1 MAVLSAVFKAVDQL
15 SDVLDRMSEA
25 GASALER
32 WERSAGA
39 ADDALSRA
47 AEGAER
53 AGQAA
58 SDAADR
64 IESTQDQLDRLGDEA
79 DEAADRIDRLNGEV
93 DDAGDHL
100 DDLRDHLDEAGDDLD
115 DFGDDADDAGN
126 NSERFGERA
135 SQALQN
141 VSNILVS
148 AGIVKGVG
156 ELAEAFFEAS
166 DAAAAFETAT
176 MKVSTIADTN
186 AVALDTLAN
195 GVMDMSMDTGQ
206 AVGDLSE
213 ALYSALSASVDTANS
228 VQFTAT
234 ATKLATGGFTSSATA
249 VDVLT
254 TALNA
259 YGLEADKAGSIS
271 DMLITTQNLGK
282 TTVDQ
287 LAASVGGVIPIA
299 AAYGVQ
305 MDQISAGY
313 AELTKG
319 GIATAE
325 AGTYLKRMLSELGD
339 SGSIVSGILLD
350 ETGYSFAQLMQQGY
364 SLGDVLDVLGE
375 SVDGDAGAF
384 NELWSSSVA
393 GLGALSLYNAGAEQF
408 NTTLDA
414 MQNSLG
420 ATEAAYQAMTDT
432 TAHSKEEMQNAAAN
446 LQIVIG
452 QNLNPAIERLYGI
465 GTSALTVATK
475 FAQDH
480 PIVVKALSAVAI
492 GVGAVAVGI
501 AGFTF
506 VTQVAI
512 PAITAFGVALNTAL
526 GPIGWVALG
535 ITGIV
540 AAGAALIAMFEEE
553 ETEYDTWTA
562 STQKQYDALQDLN
575 AEYERA
581 VETYGATSEEAS
593 RLRYQ
598 IDDLNAE
605 FEASKITVEE
615 FTAKCDALASAHE
628 ELSQSYAE
636 STASI
641 DDEEAGTLALIQK
654 LNDLANSS
662 EQTAATQM
670 QMQSIVD
677 DLSKTF
683 PDLSLSIEDVTQ
695 NTDAMVASLKKAA
708 EEQANQER
716 YQENY
721 DTYVDLLKEQAQLEE
736 QIAAA
741 EENIRIEQER
751 MDSMS
756 GLEHAFTFGEY
767 DDLNAY
773 KAALEE
779 LQTAYADNI
788 AMQGQCEQAM
798 QDYADATEAAANETV
813 SYEDAVSGAIA
824 SVNDDL
830 TTLVE
835 SYQAA
840 YDASL
845 ESVQGQYALWDEAE
859 KVTATSASSINSAL
873 ESQVNYW
880 EQYNA
885 NLAGLTER
893 SADIEGLSDMIAS
906 FADGSSDSVNAVA
919 GMASATDEELAAMV
933 ANWQSLQD
941 VQGTTADSLAQ
952 LETDFDNSLAS
963 IEERM
968 DAAIDNMNMDTE
980 AAGAAKATID
990 AYIANIRAGS
1000 ADAENAAKAVA
1011 AATAKALAGNGST
1024 VTGYA
1029 TGTTY
1034 AEPGVHIVGEE
1045 GPEAIYFN
1053 GGETVLDANDTR
1065 QYLAG
1070 QRPLQT
1076 AVPESDSVAPTGGSS
1091 DGERRI
1097 VLELAGRGSLEL
1109 SGGNF
1114 DPDSA
1119 AEWLAD
1125 NLRPLLISTLK
1136 QEILEEGDGS
1146 RDF

>member
-15 SDVLDRMSEA
+15 SDVLDRMSAA
-25 GASALER
+25 GATALER

-47 AEGAER
+47 ADGAER
-53 AGQAA
+53 AGRAA

-64 IESTQDQLDRLGDEA
+64 IESTQDQLDRLGEEA
-79 DEAADRIDRLNGEV
+79 DDAADRIDRLNGEV

-126 NSERFGERA
+126 DSERFGERA
-135 SQALQN
+135 SNALQT
-141 VSNILVS
+141 VSNILAS
-148 AGIVKGVG
+148 AGIIKGVQ
-156 ELAEAFFEAS
+156 ELAGAFFEAS

-186 AVALDTLAN
+186 AVSLDTLAN
-195 GVMDMSMDTGQ
+195 GVMDMSLDTGQ

-234 ATKLATGGFTSSATA
+234 ATKLATGGFTSSATS

-282 TTVDQ
+282 TTVDE
-287 LAASVGGVIPIA
+287 LAASVGKVIPLA
-299 AAYGVQ
+299 SAYGVE
-305 MDQISAGY
+305 MDNLSAAY

-325 AGTYLKRMLSELGD
+325 AGTYLKGMLRELGD
-339 SGSIVSGILLD
+339 SGSTVSKTLIE

-375 SVDGDAGAF
+375 TVGGDAGAF
-384 NELWSSSVA
+384 NELWSSAEA
-393 GLGALSLYNAGAEQF
+393 GLGALSLYNAGAAQF

-420 ATEAAYQAMTDT
+420 ATEAAYATMTNT

-452 QNLNPAIERLYGI
+452 QNLNPAIEKLYGI
-465 GTSALTVATK
+465 GTSALTVATR
-475 FAQDH
+475 FAQDQ
-480 PIVVKALSAVAI
+480 PIVVKALAAVAV

-512 PAITAFGVALNTAL
+512 PAIASFGVALNAAL

-535 ITGIV
+535 ITGLV
-540 AAGAALIAMFEEE
+540 AAGAALIAMFQEE

-562 STQKQYDALQDLN
+562 STKKQYDALQDLN
-575 AEYERA
+575 GEYERA

-605 FEASKITVEE
+605 FEASKMTVEE
-615 FTAKCDALASAHE
+615 FTAKCDALAASHE
-628 ELSQSYAE
+628 ELAQSYAE

-641 DDEEAGTLALIQK
+641 DAEEVGTLALIQK
-654 LNDLANSS
+654 LNDLASSS

-677 DLSKTF
+677 DLSQSF
-683 PDLSLSIEDVTQ
+683 PDLGLSIENVTQ
-695 NTDAMVASLKKAA
+695 NTDAMVAALKKAA

-721 DTYVDLLKEQAQLEE
+721 DTYVSLLKEQAQLEE

-741 EENIRIEQER
+741 EENIRLEQER
-751 MDSMS
+751 LDGMS
-756 GLEHAFTFGEY
+756 GWDQFWTGT
-767 DDLNAY
+767 DDLEAY
-773 KAALEE
+773 QAALEE
-779 LQTAYADNI
+779 LQAAQADNL
-788 AMQGQCEQAM
+788 AMQGECEQAM
-798 QDYADATEAAANETV
+798 QDYADAAAEAADASI
-813 SYEDAVSGAIA
+813 SYEDAVSNAITA
-824 SVNDDL
+824 VSDDL
-830 TTLVE
+830 NELAE
-835 SYQAA
+835 KYQEAYGAA
-840 YDASL
+840 L

-873 ESQVNYW
+873 ESQVSYW
-880 EQYNA
+880 EKYNA

-906 FADGSSDSVNAVA
+906 FADGSTDSVNAVA

-952 LETDFDNSLAS
+952 LETDFNDSLAS

-968 DAAIDNMNMDTE
+968 NEAVGNMNMDTE
-980 AAGAAKATID
+980 AASAAKATID
-990 AYIANIRAGS
+990 AYIASIRAGT
-1000 ADAENAAKAVA
+1000 AEAGNAAEAVA
-1011 AATAKALAGNGST
+1011 AATAKALSGNGSG

-1045 GPEAIYFN
+1045 GPEAILFR
-1053 GGETVLDANDTR
+1053 GGETVLDADDTR

-1076 AVPESDSVAPTGGSS
+1076 SVPDVTDAHDSGPNGGE
-1091 DGERRI
+1091 ERRI

-1109 SGGNF
+1109 SGSNF
-1114 DPDSA
+1114 DPDTA

>member
-25 GASALER
+25 GANALER

-64 IESTQDQLDRLGDEA
+64 IEATQDQLDRFGEEA
-79 DEAADRIDRLNGEV
+79 DDAADQIDRLNGEV
-93 DDAGDHL
+93 DEAGDHL

-126 NSERFGERA
+126 DSERFGERA
-135 SQALQN
+135 SNALQTI
-141 VSNILVS
+141 SGLLAS
-148 AGIVKGVG
+148 AGIIEGVK
-156 ELAEAFFEAS
+156 ELAGAFFEAS

-176 MKVSTIADTN
+176 MKVSTVADTS
-186 AVALDTLAN
+186 VVSLDTLAA
-195 GVMDMSMDTGQ
+195 GVMEMSMDTGQ
-206 AVGDLSE
+206 SVNDLSE

-228 VQFTAT
+228 VQFTST
-234 ATKLATGGFTSSATA
+234 ATKLAAGGFTSSATA

-299 AAYGVQ
+299 AAYNVQ

-339 SGSIVSGILLD
+339 SGSTVSGILRD

-364 SLGDVLDVLGE
+364 SLGDVLDILGD
-375 SVDGDAGAF
+375 SVNGDAGAF

-420 ATEAAYQAMTDT
+420 ATEAAYATMTDT

-452 QNLNPAIERLYGI
+452 QNLNPAIEKLYGI

-480 PIVVKALSAVAI
+480 PIVVKALAAVAI

-512 PAITAFGVALNTAL
+512 PAITSFGVALNAAL

-540 AAGAALIAMFEEE
+540 AAGAALIAMFQAE

-562 STQKQYDALQDLN
+562 STKKQYDALQDLN
-575 AEYERA
+575 AEYEQA
-581 VETYGATSEEAS
+581 VETYGATSEEAL

-598 IDDLNAE
+598 VDDLNAA
-605 FEASKITVEE
+605 FEASKVTVEE
-615 FTAKCDALASAHE
+615 FTAKCDALAAAHGD
-628 ELSQSYAE
+628 LAQSYAE
-636 STASI
+636 SVSSI
-641 DDEEAGTLALIQK
+641 DEEEAGTMALVQK
-654 LNDLANSS
+654 LGDLANSS

-670 QMQSIVD
+670 QMQSIID
-677 DLSKTF
+677 DLNRTF
-683 PDLSLSIEDVTQ
+683 PDLALSIEDVTQ

-721 DTYVDLLKEQAQLEE
+721 NTYVDLLKEQAALEE

-741 EENIRIEQER
+741 EENIRLEQER
-751 MDSMS
+751 MDGMS
-756 GLEHAFTFGEY
+756 DWDHFWSIGEY
-767 DDLNAY
+767 DDLEAY
-773 KAALEE
+773 QAALEE
-779 LQTAYADNI
+779 LQAAYADNI
-788 AMQGQCEQAM
+788 AMQGKCEQAM
-798 QDYADATEAAANETV
+798 QDYADSVEEAANATV
-813 SYEDAVSGAIA
+813 SYEDAVSGAIS

-830 TTLVE
+830 STLVE
-835 SYQAA
+835 NYQAA
-840 YDASL
+840 YGAAL
-845 ESVQGQYALWDEAE
+845 ESVQGQYALWDQAAE
-859 KVTATSASSINSAL
+859 VTATSAGSINSAL
-873 ESQVNYW
+873 ESQISYW
-880 EQYNA
+880 ESYNA

-893 SADIEGLSDMIAS
+893 SADIEGLSEMIAS

-933 ANWQSLQD
+933 ANWQNLQS

-952 LETDFDNSLAS
+952 LETDFDNSLAT

-968 DAAIDNMNMDTE
+968 GEAIDNMNMDTE
-980 AAGAAKATID
+980 AANAAKETID
-990 AYIANIRAGS
+990 AYIANIRAGA
-1000 ADAENAAKAVA
+1000 ADAENAAAAVA
-1011 AATAKALAGNGST
+1011 SATARALAGNGSN

-1045 GPEAIYFN
+1045 GPEAIFFN
-1053 GGETVLDANDTR
+1053 GGETVMNANDTR

-1070 QRPLQT
+1070 QTPLQT
-1076 AVPESDSVAPTGGSS
+1076 AVPESDSTVPTEGSS
-1091 DGERRI
+1091 GGERRI

-1109 SGGNF
+1109 TGNNF

>member
-25 GASALER
+25 GATALER

-39 ADDALSRA
+39 ADEALSRA
-47 AEGAER
+47 ADGAER

-58 SDAADR
+58 SGAADR
-64 IESTQDQLDRLGDEA
+64 IESTQDRLDRLGEEA
-79 DEAADRIDRLNGEV
+79 DDAADRVDRLNGEV
-93 DDAGDHL
+93 DDAGGHL
-100 DDLRDHLDEAGDDLD
+100 DDLRDHLDEAGDNLN

-135 SQALQN
+135 TNALQT
-141 VSNILVS
+141 VSNILAS
-148 AGIVKGVG
+148 AGIIKGVQ

-186 AVALDTLAN
+186 VVALDTLAN

-206 AVGDLSE
+206 SVNDLSE

-228 VQFTAT
+228 VQFTST

-299 AAYGVQ
+299 AAYNVQ

-339 SGSIVSGILLD
+339 SGSTVSKILL
-350 ETGYSFAQLMQQGY
+350 ENTGSSFAQLMQQGY
-364 SLGDVLDVLGE
+364 SLGDVLDVLGD
-375 SVDGDAGAF
+375 SVHGDAGAF

-420 ATEAAYQAMTDT
+420 ATETAYATMTDT
-432 TAHSKEEMQNAAAN
+432 TAHAKEEMQNAGAN

-452 QNLNPAIERLYGI
+452 QNLNPAIERLYGL
-465 GTSALTVATK
+465 GTSALTVATR

-480 PIVVKALSAVAI
+480 PVVVKALSAVVI

-512 PAITAFGVALNTAL
+512 PAITAFGVALNAAL

-540 AAGAALIAMFEEE
+540 AAGAALIAMFEKE

-562 STQKQYDALQDLN
+562 STKKQYDALQDLKG
-575 AEYERA
+575 EYEQA
-581 VETYGATSEEAS
+581 VETYGATSEEAL

-605 FEASKITVEE
+605 FEAGKVTVEE
-615 FTAKCDALASAHE
+615 FTNKCDALASAHS
-628 ELSQSYAE
+628 ELAQSYAE
-636 STASI
+636 NVSSI
-641 DDEEAGTLALIQK
+641 DEEEAGTLALIQK
-654 LNDLANSS
+654 LNDLASSS

-677 DLSKTF
+677 DLNRSF
-683 PDLSLSIEDVTQ
+683 PDLALSLEDVTA
-695 NTDAMVASLKKAA
+695 NADAMTASLKKAA

-721 DTYVDLLKEQAQLEE
+721 DTYVNLLKEQAQLEE

-741 EENIRIEQER
+741 EENIRLEQER
-751 MDSMS
+751 LDGMS
-756 GLEHAFTFGEY
+756 GWDQFWTGT
-767 DDLNAY
+767 DDLEAY
-773 KAALEE
+773 QAALEE
-779 LQTAYADNI
+779 LQAAQADNL
-788 AMQGQCEQAM
+788 AMQGKCEQAM
-798 QDYADATEAAANETV
+798 QDYADAVQEAAEATV

-824 SVNDDL
+824 AVNDDL

-859 KVTATSASSINSAL
+859 KVTATSANSINSAL

-885 NLAGLTER
+885 NLAGLTDR

-906 FADGSSDSVNAVA
+906 FADGSADSVNAVA
-919 GMASATDEELAAMV
+919 GMAKASDEELAAMV
-933 ANWQSLQD
+933 ANWQSLQE

-952 LETDFDNSLAS
+952 LETDFDESLAS

-968 DAAIDNMNMDTE
+968 NAAVDNMNMDTE
-980 AAGAAKATID
+980 AASAAKATID
-990 AYIANIRAGS
+990 AYIANIRAGL
-1000 ADAENAAKAVA
+1000 ADAEDAAAAVA
-1011 AATAKALAGNGST
+1011 AATAKALSRNNAG

-1045 GPEAIYFN
+1045 GPEAILFR
-1053 GGETVLDANDTR
+1053 GGETVLDADDTR

-1070 QRPLQT
+1070 QKPFQT
-1076 AVPESDSVAPTGGSS
+1076 SVPEAADVQDDGPGNG
-1091 DGERRI
+1091 GERRI

-1109 SGGNF
+1109 SGNNF
-1114 DPDSA
+1114 DPDTA

>member
-15 SDVLDRMSEA
+15 SDVLDRMSAA
-25 GASALER
+25 GATALER

-47 AEGAER
+47 ADGAER
-53 AGQAA
+53 AGRAA

-64 IESTQDQLDRLGDEA
+64 IESTQDQLDRLGEEA
-79 DEAADRIDRLNGEV
+79 DDAADRIDRLNGEV

-126 NSERFGERA
+126 DSERFGERA
-135 SQALQN
+135 SNALQT
-141 VSNILVS
+141 VSNILAS
-148 AGIVKGVG
+148 AGIIKGVQ
-156 ELAEAFFEAS
+156 ELAGAFFEAS

-186 AVALDTLAN
+186 AVSLDTLAN
-195 GVMDMSMDTGQ
+195 GVMDMSLDTGQ

-213 ALYSALSASVDTANS
+213 ALYSALSASVDTTNS

-234 ATKLATGGFTSSATA
+234 ATKLATGGFTSSATS

-282 TTVDQ
+282 TTVDE
-287 LAASVGGVIPIA
+287 LAASVGKVIPLA
-299 AAYGVQ
+299 SAYGVE
-305 MDQISAGY
+305 MDNLSAAY

-325 AGTYLKRMLSELGD
+325 AGTYLKGMLRELGD
-339 SGSIVSGILLD
+339 SGSTVSKTLIE

-375 SVDGDAGAF
+375 TVGGDAGAF
-384 NELWSSSVA
+384 NELWSSAEA
-393 GLGALSLYNAGAEQF
+393 GLGALSLYNAGATQF

-420 ATEAAYQAMTDT
+420 ATEAAYATMTNT
-432 TAHSKEEMQNAAAN
+432 TTHSKEEMQNAAAN

-465 GTSALTVATK
+465 GTSALTVATR

-480 PIVVKALSAVAI
+480 PIVVKALAAVAV

-512 PAITAFGVALNTAL
+512 PAIASFGVALNAAL

-540 AAGAALIAMFEEE
+540 AAGTALIAMFQEE

-562 STQKQYDALQDLN
+562 STKKQYDALQDLN
-575 AEYERA
+575 GEYERA

-605 FEASKITVEE
+605 FEASKMTVEE
-615 FTAKCDALASAHE
+615 FTAKCDALASSHE
-628 ELSQSYAE
+628 ELAQSYAE

-641 DDEEAGTLALIQK
+641 DAEEVGTLALIQK
-654 LNDLANSS
+654 LNDLASSS

-677 DLSKTF
+677 DLSQSF
-683 PDLSLSIEDVTQ
+683 PDLGLSIENVTQ
-695 NTDAMVASLKKAA
+695 NTDAMVAALKKAA

-721 DTYVDLLKEQAQLEE
+721 DTYVSLLKEQAQIEE
-736 QIAAA
+736 QIAVA
-741 EENIRIEQER
+741 EENIRLEQER
-751 MDSMS
+751 LDGMS
-756 GLEHAFTFGEY
+756 GWDQFWTGT
-767 DDLNAY
+767 DDLEAY
-773 KAALEE
+773 QAALEE
-779 LQTAYADNI
+779 LQAAQADNL
-788 AMQGQCEQAM
+788 AMQGECEQAM
-798 QDYADATEAAANETV
+798 QDYADAAAEAADASI
-813 SYEDAVSGAIA
+813 SYEDAVSNAITA
-824 SVNDDL
+824 VSDDL
-830 TTLVE
+830 NELAE
-835 SYQAA
+835 KYQEAYGAA
-840 YDASL
+840 L

-873 ESQVNYW
+873 ESQVSYW
-880 EQYNA
+880 EKYNA

-906 FADGSSDSVNAVA
+906 FADGSTDSVNAVA

-952 LETDFDNSLAS
+952 LETDFNDSLAS

-968 DAAIDNMNMDTE
+968 NEAVGNMNMDTE
-980 AAGAAKATID
+980 AASAAKATID
-990 AYIANIRAGS
+990 AYIASIRAGT
-1000 ADAENAAKAVA
+1000 AEAGNAAEAVA
-1011 AATAKALAGNGST
+1011 AATAKALSGNGSG

-1045 GPEAIYFN
+1045 GPEAILFR
-1053 GGETVLDANDTR
+1053 GGETVLDADDTR

-1076 AVPESDSVAPTGGSS
+1076 SVPDVTDAHDSGPNGGE
-1091 DGERRI
+1091 ERRI

-1109 SGGNF
+1109 SGSNF
-1114 DPDSA
+1114 DPDTA

>member
-15 SDVLDRMSEA
+15 SDVLDRMSAA
-25 GASALER
+25 GATALER

-47 AEGAER
+47 ADGAER
-53 AGQAA
+53 AGRAA

-64 IESTQDQLDRLGDEA
+64 IESTQDQLDRLGEEA
-79 DEAADRIDRLNGEV
+79 DDAADRIDRLNGEV

-115 DFGDDADDAGN
+115 NFGDDADDAGN
-126 NSERFGERA
+126 DSERFGERA
-135 SQALQN
+135 SNALQT
-141 VSNILVS
+141 VSNILAS
-148 AGIVKGVG
+148 AGIIKGVQ
-156 ELAEAFFEAS
+156 ELAGAFFEAS
-166 DAAAAFETAT
+166 NAAAAFETAT

-186 AVALDTLAN
+186 AVSLDTLAN
-195 GVMDMSMDTGQ
+195 GVMDMSLDTGQ

-234 ATKLATGGFTSSATA
+234 ATKLATGGFTSSATS

-282 TTVDQ
+282 TTVDE
-287 LAASVGGVIPIA
+287 LAASVGKVIPLA
-299 AAYGVQ
+299 SAYGVE
-305 MDQISAGY
+305 MDNLSAAY

-325 AGTYLKRMLSELGD
+325 AGTYLKGMLRELGD
-339 SGSIVSGILLD
+339 SGSTVSKTLIE

-375 SVDGDAGAF
+375 TVGGDAGAF
-384 NELWSSSVA
+384 NELWSSAEA
-393 GLGALSLYNAGAEQF
+393 GLGALSLYNAGATQF

-420 ATEAAYQAMTDT
+420 ATEAAYATMTNT

-465 GTSALTVATK
+465 GTSALTVATR

-480 PIVVKALSAVAI
+480 PIVVKALAAVAV

-512 PAITAFGVALNTAL
+512 PAIASFGVALNAAL

-540 AAGAALIAMFEEE
+540 AAGAALIAMFQEE

-562 STQKQYDALQDLN
+562 STKKQYDALQDLN
-575 AEYERA
+575 GEYERA

-605 FEASKITVEE
+605 FEASKMTVEE
-615 FTAKCDALASAHE
+615 FTAKCDALASSHE
-628 ELSQSYAE
+628 ELAQSYAE

-641 DDEEAGTLALIQK
+641 DAEEVGTLALIQK
-654 LNDLANSS
+654 LNDLASSS

-677 DLSKTF
+677 DLSQSF
-683 PDLSLSIEDVTQ
+683 PDLGLSIENVTQ
-695 NTDAMVASLKKAA
+695 NTDAMVAALKKAA

-721 DTYVDLLKEQAQLEE
+721 DTYVSLLKEQAQIEE

-741 EENIRIEQER
+741 EENIRLEQER
-751 MDSMS
+751 LDGMS
-756 GLEHAFTFGEY
+756 GWDQFWTGT
-767 DDLNAY
+767 DDLEAY
-773 KAALEE
+773 QAALEE
-779 LQTAYADNI
+779 LQAAQADNL
-788 AMQGQCEQAM
+788 AMQGECEQAM
-798 QDYADATEAAANETV
+798 QDYADAAAEAANASI
-813 SYEDAVSGAIA
+813 SYEDAVSNAITA
-824 SVNDDL
+824 VSDDL
-830 TTLVE
+830 NELAE
-835 SYQAA
+835 KYQEAYGAA
-840 YDASL
+840 L

-873 ESQVNYW
+873 ESQVSYW
-880 EQYNA
+880 EKYNA

-906 FADGSSDSVNAVA
+906 FADGSTDSVNAVA

-952 LETDFDNSLAS
+952 LETDFNDSLAS

-968 DAAIDNMNMDTE
+968 NEAVGNMNMDTE
-980 AAGAAKATID
+980 AASAAKATID
-990 AYIANIRAGS
+990 AYIASIRAGT
-1000 ADAENAAKAVA
+1000 AEAGNAAEAVA
-1011 AATAKALAGNGST
+1011 AATAKALSGNGSG

-1045 GPEAIYFN
+1045 GPEAILFR
-1053 GGETVLDANDTR
+1053 GGETVLDADDTR

-1076 AVPESDSVAPTGGSS
+1076 SVPDVTDAHDSGPNGGE
-1091 DGERRI
+1091 ERRI

-1109 SGGNF
+1109 SGSNF
-1114 DPDSA
+1114 DPDTA

>member
-15 SDVLDRMSEA
+15 SDVLDRMSAA
-25 GASALER
+25 GATALER

-47 AEGAER
+47 ADGAER
-53 AGQAA
+53 AGRAA

-64 IESTQDQLDRLGDEA
+64 IESTQDQLDRLGEEA
-79 DEAADRIDRLNGEV
+79 DDAANRIDRLNGEV

-126 NSERFGERA
+126 DSERFGERA
-135 SQALQN
+135 SNALQT
-141 VSNILVS
+141 VSNILAS
-148 AGIVKGVG
+148 AGIIKGVQ
-156 ELAEAFFEAS
+156 ELAGAFFEAS

-186 AVALDTLAN
+186 AVSLDTLAN
-195 GVMDMSMDTGQ
+195 GVMDMSLDTGQ

-234 ATKLATGGFTSSATA
+234 ATKLATGGFTSSATS

-282 TTVDQ
+282 TTVDE
-287 LAASVGGVIPIA
+287 LAASVGKVIPLA
-299 AAYGVQ
+299 SAYGVE
-305 MDQISAGY
+305 MDNLSAAY

-325 AGTYLKRMLSELGD
+325 AGTYLKGMLRELGD
-339 SGSIVSGILLD
+339 SGSTVSKTLIE

-375 SVDGDAGAF
+375 TVGGDAGAF
-384 NELWSSSVA
+384 NELWSSAEA
-393 GLGALSLYNAGAEQF
+393 GLGALSLYNAGAAQF

-420 ATEAAYQAMTDT
+420 ATEAAYATMTNT

-452 QNLNPAIERLYGI
+452 QNLNPAIEKLYGI
-465 GTSALTVATK
+465 GTSALTVATR

-480 PIVVKALSAVAI
+480 PIVVKALAAVAV

-512 PAITAFGVALNTAL
+512 PAIASFGVALNAAL

-540 AAGAALIAMFEEE
+540 AAGAALIAMFQEE

-562 STQKQYDALQDLN
+562 STKKQYDALQDLN
-575 AEYERA
+575 GEYERA

-605 FEASKITVEE
+605 FEASKMTVEE
-615 FTAKCDALASAHE
+615 FTAKCDALAASHE
-628 ELSQSYAE
+628 ELAQSYAE

-641 DDEEAGTLALIQK
+641 DAEEVGTLALIQK
-654 LNDLANSS
+654 LNDLASSS

-677 DLSKTF
+677 DLSQSF
-683 PDLSLSIEDVTQ
+683 PDLGLSIENVTQ
-695 NTDAMVASLKKAA
+695 NTDAMVAALKKAA

-721 DTYVDLLKEQAQLEE
+721 DTYVSLLKEQAQLEE

-741 EENIRIEQER
+741 EENIRLEQER
-751 MDSMS
+751 LDGMS
-756 GLEHAFTFGEY
+756 GWDQFWTGT
-767 DDLNAY
+767 DDLEAY
-773 KAALEE
+773 QAALEE
-779 LQTAYADNI
+779 LQAAQADNL
-788 AMQGQCEQAM
+788 AMQGECEQAM
-798 QDYADATEAAANETV
+798 QDYADAAAEAADASI
-813 SYEDAVSGAIA
+813 SYEDAVSNAITA
-824 SVNDDL
+824 VSDDL
-830 TTLVE
+830 NELAE
-835 SYQAA
+835 KYQEAYGAA
-840 YDASL
+840 L

-873 ESQVNYW
+873 ESQVSYW
-880 EQYNA
+880 EKYNA

-906 FADGSSDSVNAVA
+906 FADGSTDSVNAVA

-952 LETDFDNSLAS
+952 LETDFNDSLAS

-968 DAAIDNMNMDTE
+968 NEAVGNMNMDTE
-980 AAGAAKATID
+980 AASAAKATID
-990 AYIANIRAGS
+990 AYIASIRAGT
-1000 ADAENAAKAVA
+1000 AEAGNAAEAVA
-1011 AATAKALAGNGST
+1011 AATAKALSGNGSG

-1045 GPEAIYFN
+1045 GPEAILFR
-1053 GGETVLDANDTR
+1053 GGETVLDADDTR

-1076 AVPESDSVAPTGGSS
+1076 SVPDVTDAHDSGPNGGE
-1091 DGERRI
+1091 ERRI

-1109 SGGNF
+1109 SGSNF
-1114 DPDSA
+1114 DPDTA

>member
-15 SDVLDRMSEA
+15 SDVLDRMSAA
-25 GASALER
+25 GATALER

-47 AEGAER
+47 ADGAER
-53 AGQAA
+53 AGRAA

-64 IESTQDQLDRLGDEA
+64 IESTQDQLDRLGEEA
-79 DEAADRIDRLNGEV
+79 NDAADWIDRLNGEV

-126 NSERFGERA
+126 DSERFGERA
-135 SQALQN
+135 SNALQT
-141 VSNILVS
+141 VSNILAS
-148 AGIVKGVG
+148 AGIIKGVQ
-156 ELAEAFFEAS
+156 ELAGAFFEAS

-186 AVALDTLAN
+186 AVSLDTLAN
-195 GVMDMSMDTGQ
+195 GVMDMSLDTGQ

-234 ATKLATGGFTSSATA
+234 ATKLATGGFTSSATS

-282 TTVDQ
+282 TTVDE
-287 LAASVGGVIPIA
+287 LAASVGKVIPLA
-299 AAYGVQ
+299 SAYGVE
-305 MDQISAGY
+305 MDNLSAAY

-325 AGTYLKRMLSELGD
+325 AGTYLKGMLRELGD
-339 SGSIVSGILLD
+339 SGSTVSKTLIE

-375 SVDGDAGAF
+375 TVGGDAGAF
-384 NELWSSSVA
+384 NELWSSAEA
-393 GLGALSLYNAGAEQF
+393 GLGALSLYNAGAAQF

-420 ATEAAYQAMTDT
+420 ATEAAYATMTNT

-452 QNLNPAIERLYGI
+452 QNLNPAIEKLYGI
-465 GTSALTVATK
+465 GTSALTVATR

-480 PIVVKALSAVAI
+480 PIVVKALAAVAV

-512 PAITAFGVALNTAL
+512 PAIASFGVALNAAL

-540 AAGAALIAMFEEE
+540 AAGAALIAMFQEE

-562 STQKQYDALQDLN
+562 STKKQYDALQDLN
-575 AEYERA
+575 GEYERA

-605 FEASKITVEE
+605 FEASKMTVEE
-615 FTAKCDALASAHE
+615 FTAKCDALAASHE
-628 ELSQSYAE
+628 ELAQSYAE

-641 DDEEAGTLALIQK
+641 DAEEVGTLALIQK
-654 LNDLANSS
+654 LNDLASSS

-677 DLSKTF
+677 DLSQSF
-683 PDLSLSIEDVTQ
+683 PDLGLSIENVTQ
-695 NTDAMVASLKKAA
+695 NTDAMVAALKKAA

-721 DTYVDLLKEQAQLEE
+721 DTYVSLLKEQAQLEE

-741 EENIRIEQER
+741 EENIRLEQER
-751 MDSMS
+751 LDGMS
-756 GLEHAFTFGEY
+756 GWDQFWTGT
-767 DDLNAY
+767 DDLEAY
-773 KAALEE
+773 QAALEE
-779 LQTAYADNI
+779 LQAAQADNL
-788 AMQGQCEQAM
+788 AMQGECEQAM
-798 QDYADATEAAANETV
+798 QDYADAAAEAADASI
-813 SYEDAVSGAIA
+813 SYEDAVSNAITA
-824 SVNDDL
+824 VSDDL
-830 TTLVE
+830 NELAE
-835 SYQAA
+835 KYQEAYGAA
-840 YDASL
+840 L

-873 ESQVNYW
+873 ESQVSYW
-880 EQYNA
+880 EKYNA

-906 FADGSSDSVNAVA
+906 FADGSTDSVNAVA

-952 LETDFDNSLAS
+952 LETDFNDSLAS

-968 DAAIDNMNMDTE
+968 NEAVGNMNMDTE
-980 AAGAAKATID
+980 AASAAKATID
-990 AYIANIRAGS
+990 AYIASIRAGT
-1000 ADAENAAKAVA
+1000 AEAGNAAEAVA
-1011 AATAKALAGNGST
+1011 AATAKALSGNGSG

-1045 GPEAIYFN
+1045 GPEAILFR
-1053 GGETVLDANDTR
+1053 GGETVLDADDTR

-1076 AVPESDSVAPTGGSS
+1076 SVPDVTDAHDSGPNGGE
-1091 DGERRI
+1091 ERRI

-1109 SGGNF
+1109 SGSNF
-1114 DPDSA
+1114 DPDTA

>member
-15 SDVLDRMSEA
+15 SDVLDRMSAA
-25 GASALER
+25 GATALER

-47 AEGAER
+47 ADGAER
-53 AGQAA
+53 AGRAA

-64 IESTQDQLDRLGDEA
+64 IESTQDQLDRLGEEA
-79 DEAADRIDRLNGEV
+79 DDAADRIDRLNGEV
-93 DDAGDHL
+93 DDVGDHL

-126 NSERFGERA
+126 DSERFGERA
-135 SQALQN
+135 SNALQT
-141 VSNILVS
+141 VSNILAS
-148 AGIVKGVG
+148 AGIIKGVQ
-156 ELAEAFFEAS
+156 ELAGAFFEAS

-186 AVALDTLAN
+186 AVSLDTLAN
-195 GVMDMSMDTGQ
+195 GVMDMSLDTGQ

-234 ATKLATGGFTSSATA
+234 ATKLATGGFTSSATS

-305 MDQISAGY
+305 MDQLSAGY

-319 GIATAE
+319 GVATAE

-339 SGSIVSGILLD
+339 SGSTVSKILI
-350 ETGYSFAQLMQQGY
+350 ENTGYSFAQLMQQGY

-375 SVDGDAGAF
+375 SVGGDAGAF

-393 GLGALSLYNAGAEQF
+393 GLGALSLYNTGAEQF

-420 ATEAAYQAMTDT
+420 ATEAAYATMTNT

-465 GTSALTVATK
+465 GTSTLTVATR

-480 PIVVKALSAVAI
+480 PIVVKALAAVAV

-512 PAITAFGVALNTAL
+512 PAIASFGVALNAAL

-540 AAGAALIAMFEEE
+540 AAGAALIAMFQEE

-562 STQKQYDALQDLN
+562 STKRQYDALQDLN
-575 AEYERA
+575 GEYERA

-605 FEASKITVEE
+605 FEASKMTVEE
-615 FTAKCDALASAHE
+615 FTAKCDALASSHE
-628 ELSQSYAE
+628 ELAQSYAE

-641 DDEEAGTLALIQK
+641 DAEEVGTLALIQK
-654 LNDLANSS
+654 LNDLASS
-662 EQTAATQM
+662 SKQTAATQM

-677 DLSKTF
+677 DLSQSF
-683 PDLSLSIEDVTQ
+683 PDLGLSIENVTQ
-695 NTDAMVASLKKAA
+695 NTDAMVAALKKAA

-721 DTYVDLLKEQAQLEE
+721 DTYVSLLKEQAQIEE

-741 EENIRIEQER
+741 EENIRLEQER
-751 MDSMS
+751 LDGMS
-756 GLEHAFTFGEY
+756 GWDQFWTGT
-767 DDLNAY
+767 DDLEAY
-773 KAALEE
+773 QAALEE
-779 LQTAYADNI
+779 LQAAQADNL
-788 AMQGQCEQAM
+788 AMQGECEQAM
-798 QDYADATEAAANETV
+798 QDYADAAAEAADASI
-813 SYEDAVSGAIA
+813 SYEDAVSNAITA
-824 SVNDDL
+824 VSDDL
-830 TTLVE
+830 NELAE
-835 SYQAA
+835 KYQEAYGAA
-840 YDASL
+840 L

-873 ESQVNYW
+873 ESQVSYW
-880 EQYNA
+880 EKYNA

-906 FADGSSDSVNAVA
+906 FADGSTDSVNAVA

-952 LETDFDNSLAS
+952 LETDFNDSLVS

-968 DAAIDNMNMDTE
+968 NEAVGNMNMDTE
-980 AAGAAKATID
+980 AASAAKATID
-990 AYIANIRAGS
+990 AYIASIRAGT
-1000 ADAENAAKAVA
+1000 AEAGNAAEAVA
-1011 AATAKALAGNGST
+1011 AATAKALSGNGSG

-1045 GPEAIYFN
+1045 GPEAILFR
-1053 GGETVLDANDTR
+1053 GGETVLDADDTR

-1076 AVPESDSVAPTGGSS
+1076 SVPDVTDAHDSGTNGGE
-1091 DGERRI
+1091 ERRI

-1109 SGGNF
+1109 SGSNF
-1114 DPDSA
+1114 DPDTA

>member
-15 SDVLDRMSEA
+15 SDVLDRMSAA
-25 GASALER
+25 GATALER

-47 AEGAER
+47 ADGAER
-53 AGQAA
+53 AGRAA

-64 IESTQDQLDRLGDEA
+64 IESTQDQLDRLGEEA
-79 DEAADRIDRLNGEV
+79 DDAADRIDRLNGEV

-126 NSERFGERA
+126 DSERFGERA
-135 SQALQN
+135 SNALQT
-141 VSNILVS
+141 VSNILAS
-148 AGIVKGVG
+148 AGIIKGVQ
-156 ELAEAFFEAS
+156 ELAGAFFEAS

-186 AVALDTLAN
+186 AVSLDTLAN
-195 GVMDMSMDTGQ
+195 GVMDMSLDTGQ

-234 ATKLATGGFTSSATA
+234 ATKLATGGFTSSATS

-282 TTVDQ
+282 TTVDE
-287 LAASVGGVIPIA
+287 LAASVGKVIPLA
-299 AAYGVQ
+299 SAYGVE
-305 MDQISAGY
+305 MDNLSAAY

-325 AGTYLKRMLSELGD
+325 AGTYLKGMLRELGD
-339 SGSIVSGILLD
+339 SGSTVSKTLIE

-375 SVDGDAGAF
+375 TVGGDAGAF
-384 NELWSSSVA
+384 NELWSSAEA
-393 GLGALSLYNAGAEQF
+393 GLGALSLYNAGAAQF

-420 ATEAAYQAMTDT
+420 ATEAAYATMTNT

-452 QNLNPAIERLYGI
+452 QNLNPAIEKLYGI
-465 GTSALTVATK
+465 GTSALTVATR
-475 FAQDH
+475 FAQDQ
-480 PIVVKALSAVAI
+480 PIVVKALAAVAV

-512 PAITAFGVALNTAL
+512 PAIASFGVALNAAL
-526 GPIGWVALG
+526 GLIGWVALG

-540 AAGAALIAMFEEE
+540 AAGAALIAMFQEE

-562 STQKQYDALQDLN
+562 STKKQYDALQDLN
-575 AEYERA
+575 GAYERA

-605 FEASKITVEE
+605 FEASKMTVEE
-615 FTAKCDALASAHE
+615 FTAKCDALAASHE
-628 ELSQSYAE
+628 ELAQSYAE

-641 DDEEAGTLALIQK
+641 DAEEVGTLALIQK
-654 LNDLANSS
+654 LNDLASSS

-677 DLSKTF
+677 DLSQSF
-683 PDLSLSIEDVTQ
+683 PDLGLSIENVTQ
-695 NTDAMVASLKKAA
+695 NTDAMVAALKKAA

-721 DTYVDLLKEQAQLEE
+721 DTYVSLLKEQAQLEE

-741 EENIRIEQER
+741 EENIRLEQER
-751 MDSMS
+751 LDGMS
-756 GLEHAFTFGEY
+756 GWDQFWTGT
-767 DDLNAY
+767 DDLEAY
-773 KAALEE
+773 QAALEE
-779 LQTAYADNI
+779 LQAAQADNL
-788 AMQGQCEQAM
+788 AMQGECEQAM
-798 QDYADATEAAANETV
+798 QDYADAAAEAADASI
-813 SYEDAVSGAIA
+813 SYEDAVSNAITA
-824 SVNDDL
+824 VSDDL
-830 TTLVE
+830 NELAE
-835 SYQAA
+835 KYQEAYGAA
-840 YDASL
+840 L

-873 ESQVNYW
+873 ESQVSYW
-880 EQYNA
+880 EKYNA

-906 FADGSSDSVNAVA
+906 FADGSTDSVNAVA

-952 LETDFDNSLAS
+952 LETDFNDSLAS

-968 DAAIDNMNMDTE
+968 NEAVGNMNMDTE
-980 AAGAAKATID
+980 AASAAKATID
-990 AYIANIRAGS
+990 AYIASIRAGT
-1000 ADAENAAKAVA
+1000 AEAGNAAEAVA
-1011 AATAKALAGNGST
+1011 AATAKALSGNGSG

-1045 GPEAIYFN
+1045 GPEAILFR
-1053 GGETVLDANDTR
+1053 GGETVLDADDTR

-1076 AVPESDSVAPTGGSS
+1076 SVPDVTDAHDSGPNGGE
-1091 DGERRI
+1091 ERRI

-1109 SGGNF
+1109 SGSNF
-1114 DPDSA
+1114 DPDTA

>member
-15 SDVLDRMSEA
+15 SDVLDRMSAA
-25 GASALER
+25 GATALER

-47 AEGAER
+47 ADGAER
-53 AGQAA
+53 AGRAA

-64 IESTQDQLDRLGDEA
+64 IESTQDQLDRLGEEA
-79 DEAADRIDRLNGEV
+79 DDAADRIDRLNGEV

-126 NSERFGERA
+126 DSERFGERA
-135 SQALQN
+135 SNALQT
-141 VSNILVS
+141 VSNILAS
-148 AGIVKGVG
+148 AGIIKGVQ
-156 ELAEAFFEAS
+156 ELAGAFFEAS

-186 AVALDTLAN
+186 AVSLDTLAN
-195 GVMDMSMDTGQ
+195 GVMDMSLDTGQ

-234 ATKLATGGFTSSATA
+234 ATKLATGGFTSSATS

-282 TTVDQ
+282 TTVDE
-287 LAASVGGVIPIA
+287 LAASVGKVIPLA
-299 AAYGVQ
+299 SAYGVE
-305 MDQISAGY
+305 MDNLSAAY

-325 AGTYLKRMLSELGD
+325 AGTYLKGMLRELGD
-339 SGSIVSGILLD
+339 SGSTVSKTLIE

-375 SVDGDAGAF
+375 TVGGDAGAF
-384 NELWSSSVA
+384 NELWSSAEA
-393 GLGALSLYNAGAEQF
+393 GLGALSLYNAGAAQF

-420 ATEAAYQAMTDT
+420 ATEAAYATMTNT

-452 QNLNPAIERLYGI
+452 QNLNPAIEKLYGI
-465 GTSALTVATK
+465 GTSALTVATR

-480 PIVVKALSAVAI
+480 PIVVKALAAVAV

-512 PAITAFGVALNTAL
+512 PAIASFGVALNAAL

-540 AAGAALIAMFEEE
+540 AAGAALIAMFQEE

-562 STQKQYDALQDLN
+562 STKKQYDALQDLN
-575 AEYERA
+575 GEYERA

-605 FEASKITVEE
+605 FEASKMTVEE
-615 FTAKCDALASAHE
+615 FTAKCDALAASHE
-628 ELSQSYAE
+628 ELAQSYAE

-641 DDEEAGTLALIQK
+641 DAEEVGTLALIQK
-654 LNDLANSS
+654 LNDLASSS

-677 DLSKTF
+677 DLSQSF
-683 PDLSLSIEDVTQ
+683 PDLGLSIENVTQ
-695 NTDAMVASLKKAA
+695 NTDAMVAALKKAA

-721 DTYVDLLKEQAQLEE
+721 DTYVSLLKEQAQLEE

-741 EENIRIEQER
+741 EENIRLEQER
-751 MDSMS
+751 LDGMS
-756 GLEHAFTFGEY
+756 GWDQFWTGT
-767 DDLNAY
+767 DDLEAY
-773 KAALEE
+773 QAALEE
-779 LQTAYADNI
+779 LQAAQADNL
-788 AMQGQCEQAM
+788 AMQGECEQAM
-798 QDYADATEAAANETV
+798 QDYADAAAEAADASI
-813 SYEDAVSGAIA
+813 SYEDAVSNAITA
-824 SVNDDL
+824 VSDDL
-830 TTLVE
+830 NELAE
-835 SYQAA
+835 KYQEAYGAA
-840 YDASL
+840 L

-873 ESQVNYW
+873 ESQVSYW
-880 EQYNA
+880 EKYNA

-906 FADGSSDSVNAVA
+906 FADGSTDSVNAVA

-952 LETDFDNSLAS
+952 LETDFNDSLAS

-968 DAAIDNMNMDTE
+968 NEAVGNMNMDTE
-980 AAGAAKATID
+980 AASAAKATID
-990 AYIANIRAGS
+990 AYIASIRAGT
-1000 ADAENAAKAVA
+1000 AEAGNAAEAVA
-1011 AATAKALAGNGST
+1011 AATAKALSGNGSG

-1045 GPEAIYFN
+1045 GPEAILFR
-1053 GGETVLDANDTR
+1053 GGETVLDADDTR

-1076 AVPESDSVAPTGGSS
+1076 SVPDVTDAHDSGPNGGE
-1091 DGERRI
+1091 ERRI
-1097 VLELAGRGSLEL
+1097 VLELEIGR
-1109 SGGNF
+1109 
-1114 DPDSA
+1114 A
-1119 AEWLAD
+1119 HV
-1125 NLRPLLISTLK
+1125 
-1136 QEILEEGDGS
+1136 
-1146 RDF
+1146 

>member
-15 SDVLDRMSEA
+15 SDVLDRMSAA
-25 GASALER
+25 GATALER

-47 AEGAER
+47 ADGAER
-53 AGQAA
+53 AGRAA

-64 IESTQDQLDRLGDEA
+64 IESTQDQLDRLGEEA
-79 DEAADRIDRLNGEV
+79 DDAADRIDRLNGEV

-126 NSERFGERA
+126 DSERFGERA
-135 SQALQN
+135 SNALQT
-141 VSNILVS
+141 VSNILAS
-148 AGIVKGVG
+148 AGIIKGVQ
-156 ELAEAFFEAS
+156 ELAGAFFEAS

-186 AVALDTLAN
+186 AVSLDTLAN
-195 GVMDMSMDTGQ
+195 GVMDMSLDTGQ

-234 ATKLATGGFTSSATA
+234 ATKLATGGFTSSATS

-282 TTVDQ
+282 TTVDE
-287 LAASVGGVIPIA
+287 LAASVGKVIPLA
-299 AAYGVQ
+299 SAYGVE
-305 MDQISAGY
+305 MDNLSAAY

-325 AGTYLKRMLSELGD
+325 AGTYLKGMLRELGD
-339 SGSIVSGILLD
+339 SGSTVSKTLIE

-375 SVDGDAGAF
+375 TVGGDAGAF
-384 NELWSSSVA
+384 NELWSSAEA
-393 GLGALSLYNAGAEQF
+393 GLGALSLYNAGAAQF

-420 ATEAAYQAMTDT
+420 ATEAAYATMTNT

-452 QNLNPAIERLYGI
+452 QNLNPAIEKLYGI
-465 GTSALTVATK
+465 GTSALTVATR

-480 PIVVKALSAVAI
+480 PIVVKALAAVAV

-512 PAITAFGVALNTAL
+512 PAIASFGVALNAAL

-540 AAGAALIAMFEEE
+540 AAGAALIAMFQEE

-562 STQKQYDALQDLN
+562 STKKQYDALQDLN
-575 AEYERA
+575 GEYERA

-605 FEASKITVEE
+605 FEASKMTVEE
-615 FTAKCDALASAHE
+615 FTAKCDALAASHE
-628 ELSQSYAE
+628 ELAQSYAE

-641 DDEEAGTLALIQK
+641 DAEEVGTLALIQK
-654 LNDLANSS
+654 LNDLASSS

-677 DLSKTF
+677 DLSQSF
-683 PDLSLSIEDVTQ
+683 PDLGLSIENVTQ
-695 NTDAMVASLKKAA
+695 NTDAMVAALKKAA

-721 DTYVDLLKEQAQLEE
+721 DTYVSLLKEQAQLEE

-741 EENIRIEQER
+741 EENIRLEQER
-751 MDSMS
+751 LDGMS
-756 GLEHAFTFGEY
+756 GWDQFWTGT
-767 DDLNAY
+767 DDLEAY
-773 KAALEE
+773 QAALEE
-779 LQTAYADNI
+779 LQAAQADNF
-788 AMQGQCEQAM
+788 AMQGECEQAM
-798 QDYADATEAAANETV
+798 QDYADAAAEAADASI
-813 SYEDAVSGAIA
+813 SYEDAVSNAITA
-824 SVNDDL
+824 VSDDL
-830 TTLVE
+830 NELAE
-835 SYQAA
+835 KYQEAYGAA
-840 YDASL
+840 L

-873 ESQVNYW
+873 ESQVSYW
-880 EQYNA
+880 EKYNA

-906 FADGSSDSVNAVA
+906 FADGSTDSVNAVA

-952 LETDFDNSLAS
+952 LETDFNDSLAS

-968 DAAIDNMNMDTE
+968 NEAVGNMNMDTE
-980 AAGAAKATID
+980 AASAAKATID
-990 AYIANIRAGS
+990 AYIASIRAGT
-1000 ADAENAAKAVA
+1000 AEAGNAAEAVA
-1011 AATAKALAGNGST
+1011 AATAKALSGNGSG

-1045 GPEAIYFN
+1045 GPEAILFR
-1053 GGETVLDANDTR
+1053 GGETVLDADDTR

-1076 AVPESDSVAPTGGSS
+1076 SVPDVTDAHDSGPNGGE
-1091 DGERRI
+1091 ERRI
-1097 VLELAGRGSLEL
+1097 VLELAARGSLEL
-1109 SGGNF
+1109 SGSNF
-1114 DPDSA
+1114 DPDTA

>member
-15 SDVLDRMSEA
+15 SDVLDRMSVA
-25 GASALER
+25 GATALER

-47 AEGAER
+47 ADGAER
-53 AGQAA
+53 AGRAA

-64 IESTQDQLDRLGDEA
+64 IESTQDQLDRLGEEA
-79 DEAADRIDRLNGEV
+79 DDAANRIDRLNGEV

-126 NSERFGERA
+126 DSERFGERA
-135 SQALQN
+135 SNALQT
-141 VSNILVS
+141 VSNILAS
-148 AGIVKGVG
+148 AGIIKGVQ
-156 ELAEAFFEAS
+156 ELAGAFFEAS

-186 AVALDTLAN
+186 AVSLDTLAN
-195 GVMDMSMDTGQ
+195 GVMDMSLDTGQ

-234 ATKLATGGFTSSATA
+234 ATKLATGGFTSSATS

-282 TTVDQ
+282 TTVDE
-287 LAASVGGVIPIA
+287 LAASVGKVIPLA
-299 AAYGVQ
+299 SAYGVE
-305 MDQISAGY
+305 MDNLSAAY

-325 AGTYLKRMLSELGD
+325 AGTYLKGMLRELGD
-339 SGSIVSGILLD
+339 SGSTVSKTLIE

-375 SVDGDAGAF
+375 TVGGDAGAF
-384 NELWSSSVA
+384 NELWSSAEA
-393 GLGALSLYNAGAEQF
+393 GLGALSLYNAGAAQF

-414 MQNSLG
+414 MQNSIG
-420 ATEAAYQAMTDT
+420 ATEAAYATMTNA

-465 GTSALTVATK
+465 GTSALTVATR

-480 PIVVKALSAVAI
+480 PIVVKALTAVAV

-512 PAITAFGVALNTAL
+512 SAIASFGVALNAAL

-540 AAGAALIAMFEEE
+540 AAGAALIAMFQEE

-562 STQKQYDALQDLN
+562 STKRQYDALQDLN
-575 AEYERA
+575 GEYERA

-598 IDDLNAE
+598 IDDLNTE
-605 FEASKITVEE
+605 FEASKMTVEE
-615 FTAKCDALASAHE
+615 FTAKCDALTSSHE
-628 ELSQSYAE
+628 ELAQSYAE

-641 DDEEAGTLALIQK
+641 DAEEVGTLALIQK
-654 LNDLANSS
+654 LNDLASSS

-677 DLSKTF
+677 DLSQSF
-683 PDLSLSIEDVTQ
+683 PDLGLSIENVTQ
-695 NTDAMVASLKKAA
+695 NTDAMVAALKKAA

-721 DTYVDLLKEQAQLEE
+721 DTYVSLLKEQAQIEE

-741 EENIRIEQER
+741 EENIRLEQER
-751 MDSMS
+751 LDGMS
-756 GLEHAFTFGEY
+756 GWDQFWTGT
-767 DDLNAY
+767 DDLEAY
-773 KAALEE
+773 QAALEE
-779 LQTAYADNI
+779 LQAAQADNL
-788 AMQGQCEQAM
+788 AMQGECEQAM
-798 QDYADATEAAANETV
+798 QDYADAAAEAADASI
-813 SYEDAVSGAIA
+813 SYEDAVSNAITA
-824 SVNDDL
+824 VSDDL
-830 TTLVE
+830 NELAE
-835 SYQAA
+835 KYQEAYGAA
-840 YDASL
+840 L

-873 ESQVNYW
+873 ESQVSYW
-880 EQYNA
+880 EKYNA

-906 FADGSSDSVNAVA
+906 FADGSTDSVNAVA

-952 LETDFDNSLAS
+952 LETDFNDSLVS

-968 DAAIDNMNMDTE
+968 NEAVGNMNMDTE
-980 AAGAAKATID
+980 AASAAKATID
-990 AYIANIRAGS
+990 AYIASIRAGT
-1000 ADAENAAKAVA
+1000 AEAGNAAEAVA
-1011 AATAKALAGNGST
+1011 AATAKALSGNGSG

-1045 GPEAIYFN
+1045 GPEAILFR
-1053 GGETVLDANDTR
+1053 GGETVLDADDTR

-1076 AVPESDSVAPTGGSS
+1076 SVPDVTDAHDSGTNGCE
-1091 DGERRI
+1091 ERRI

-1109 SGGNF
+1109 SGSNF
-1114 DPDSA
+1114 DPDTA

>member
-25 GASALER
+25 GATALER

-47 AEGAER
+47 ADGAER

-58 SDAADR
+58 GDAADR
-64 IESTQDQLDRLGDEA
+64 IESAQDRLDRLGEEA
-79 DEAADRIDRLNGEV
+79 DDAADQIDRLNGEV

-100 DDLRDHLDEAGDDLD
+100 DDLRDNLDEAGDDLD

-126 NSERFGERA
+126 DSERFGERA
-135 SQALQN
+135 SNALQT
-141 VSNILVS
+141 VSNILAS
-148 AGIVKGVG
+148 AGIIKGVQ
-156 ELAEAFFEAS
+156 ELAGAFLEAS

-186 AVALDTLAN
+186 AVSLDTLAN
-195 GVMDMSMDTGQ
+195 GVMDMSLDTGQ

-234 ATKLATGGFTSSATA
+234 ATKLATGGFTSSATS

-282 TTVDQ
+282 TTVDE
-287 LAASVGGVIPIA
+287 LAASVGKVIPLA
-299 AAYGVQ
+299 SAYGVE
-305 MDQISAGY
+305 MDNLSAAY

-325 AGTYLKRMLSELGD
+325 AGTYLKGMLRELGD
-339 SGSIVSGILLD
+339 SGSTVSKTLIE

-364 SLGDVLDVLGE
+364 SLGDVLNVLGE
-375 SVDGDAGAF
+375 TVGGDAGAF
-384 NELWSSSVA
+384 NELWSSAEA

-420 ATEAAYQAMTDT
+420 ATEAAYATMTNT

-452 QNLNPAIERLYGI
+452 QNLNPAIEKLYGI

-480 PIVVKALSAVAI
+480 PIVVKALAAVAV

-512 PAITAFGVALNTAL
+512 PAITAFGVALNAAL

-540 AAGAALIAMFEEE
+540 AAGAALIAMFQEE

-562 STQKQYDALQDLN
+562 STKKQYDALQDLN
-575 AEYERA
+575 GEYERA

-605 FEASKITVEE
+605 FEASKMTVEE
-615 FTAKCDALASAHE
+615 FTAKCDALASSHE
-628 ELSQSYAE
+628 ELAQSYAE
-636 STASI
+636 STAGI
-641 DDEEAGTLALIQK
+641 DAEEVGTLALIQK
-654 LNDLANSS
+654 LNDLASSS

-677 DLSKTF
+677 DLSQSF
-683 PDLSLSIEDVTQ
+683 PDLGLSIENVTQ
-695 NTDAMVASLKKAA
+695 NTDAMVAALKKAA

-721 DTYVDLLKEQAQLEE
+721 DTYVSLLKEQAQIEE

-741 EENIRIEQER
+741 EENIRLEQER
-751 MDSMS
+751 LDGMS
-756 GLEHAFTFGEY
+756 GWDQFWSGT
-767 DDLNAY
+767 DDLEAY
-773 KAALEE
+773 QAALEE
-779 LQTAYADNI
+779 LQAAQADNL

-798 QDYADATEAAANETV
+798 QDYADAAAEAADASI
-813 SYEDAVSGAIA
+813 SYEDAVSNAITA
-824 SVNDDL
+824 VSDDL
-830 TTLVE
+830 NELAE
-835 SYQAA
+835 KYQEAYGAA
-840 YDASL
+840 L
-845 ESVQGQYALWDEAE
+845 ESVQGQYALWDEAAE
-859 KVTATSASSINSAL
+859 VTATSAGSINAAL
-873 ESQVNYW
+873 ESQIGYW
-880 EQYNA
+880 ESYNS

-906 FADGSSDSVNAVA
+906 FADGSTDSVNAVA

-952 LETDFDNSLAS
+952 LETDFNDSLAS
-963 IEERM
+963 IEDRM
-968 DAAIDNMNMDTE
+968 NEAVDNMNMDTE
-980 AAGAAKATID
+980 AASAAKATID
-990 AYIANIRAGS
+990 AYIANIRAGT
-1000 ADAENAAKAVA
+1000 AEAGNAAEAVA
-1011 AATAKALAGNGST
+1011 AATAKALAGNGSG

-1045 GPEAIYFN
+1045 GPEAIFFR
-1053 GGETVLDANDTR
+1053 GGETVLDSDDTR

-1070 QRPLQT
+1070 PRPLQT
-1076 AVPESDSVAPTGGSS
+1076 SVPDVADERDDGPNSS
-1091 DGERRI
+1091 SERRI

-1109 SGGNF
+1109 SGSNF
-1114 DPDSA
+1114 DPDTA

>member
-15 SDVLDRMSEA
+15 SDVLDRMSAA
-25 GASALER
+25 GATALER

-47 AEGAER
+47 ADGAER
-53 AGQAA
+53 AGRAA

-64 IESTQDQLDRLGDEA
+64 IESTQDQLDRLGEEA
-79 DEAADRIDRLNGEV
+79 DDAADRIDRLNGEV

-126 NSERFGERA
+126 DSERFGERA
-135 SQALQN
+135 SNALQT
-141 VSNILVS
+141 VSNILAS
-148 AGIVKGVG
+148 AGIIKGVQ
-156 ELAEAFFEAS
+156 ELAGAFFEAS

-186 AVALDTLAN
+186 AVSLDTLAN
-195 GVMDMSMDTGQ
+195 GVMDMSLDTGQ

-234 ATKLATGGFTSSATA
+234 ATKLATGGFTSSATS

-282 TTVDQ
+282 TTVDE
-287 LAASVGGVIPIA
+287 LAASVGKVIPLA
-299 AAYGVQ
+299 SAYGVE
-305 MDQISAGY
+305 MDNLSAAY

-325 AGTYLKRMLSELGD
+325 AGTYLKGMLRELGD
-339 SGSIVSGILLD
+339 SGSTVSKTLIE

-375 SVDGDAGAF
+375 TVGGDAGAF
-384 NELWSSSVA
+384 NELWSSAEA
-393 GLGALSLYNAGAEQF
+393 GLGALSLYNAGAAQF

-420 ATEAAYQAMTDT
+420 ATEAAYATMTNT

-452 QNLNPAIERLYGI
+452 QNLNPAIEKLYGI
-465 GTSALTVATK
+465 GTSALTVATR

-480 PIVVKALSAVAI
+480 PIVVKALAAVAV

-512 PAITAFGVALNTAL
+512 PAIASFGVALNAAL

-540 AAGAALIAMFEEE
+540 AAGAALIAMFQEE

-562 STQKQYDALQDLN
+562 STKKQYDALQDLN
-575 AEYERA
+575 GEYERA

-605 FEASKITVEE
+605 FEASKMTVEE
-615 FTAKCDALASAHE
+615 FTAKCDALAASHE
-628 ELSQSYAE
+628 ELAQSYAE

-641 DDEEAGTLALIQK
+641 DAEEVGTLALIQK
-654 LNDLANSS
+654 LNDLASSS

-677 DLSKTF
+677 DLSQSF
-683 PDLSLSIEDVTQ
+683 PDLGLSIENVTQ
-695 NTDAMVASLKKAA
+695 NTDAMVAALKKAA

-721 DTYVDLLKEQAQLEE
+721 DTYVSLLKEQAQLEE

-741 EENIRIEQER
+741 EENIRLEQER
-751 MDSMS
+751 LDGMS
-756 GLEHAFTFGEY
+756 GWDQFWTGT
-767 DDLNAY
+767 DDLEAY
-773 KAALEE
+773 QAALEE
-779 LQTAYADNI
+779 LQAAQADNL
-788 AMQGQCEQAM
+788 AMQGECEQAM
-798 QDYADATEAAANETV
+798 QDYADAAAEAADASI
-813 SYEDAVSGAIA
+813 SYEDAVSNAITA
-824 SVNDDL
+824 VSDDL
-830 TTLVE
+830 NALAE
-835 SYQAA
+835 KYQEAYGAA
-840 YDASL
+840 L

-873 ESQVNYW
+873 ESQVSYW
-880 EQYNA
+880 EKYNA

-906 FADGSSDSVNAVA
+906 FADGSTDSVNAVA

-952 LETDFDNSLAS
+952 LETDFNDSLAS

-968 DAAIDNMNMDTE
+968 NEAVGNMNMDTE
-980 AAGAAKATID
+980 AASAAKATID
-990 AYIANIRAGS
+990 AYIASIRAGT
-1000 ADAENAAKAVA
+1000 AEAGNAAEAVA
-1011 AATAKALAGNGST
+1011 AATAKALSGNGSG

-1045 GPEAIYFN
+1045 GPEAILFR
-1053 GGETVLDANDTR
+1053 GGETVLDADDTR

-1076 AVPESDSVAPTGGSS
+1076 SVPDVTDAHDSGPNGGE
-1091 DGERRI
+1091 ERRI

-1109 SGGNF
+1109 SGSNF
-1114 DPDSA
+1114 DPDTA

>member
-15 SDVLDRMSEA
+15 SDVLDRMSAA
-25 GASALER
+25 GATALER

-47 AEGAER
+47 ADGAER
-53 AGQAA
+53 AGRAA

-64 IESTQDQLDRLGDEA
+64 IESTQDQLDRLGEEA
-79 DEAADRIDRLNGEV
+79 DDAADRIDRLNGEV

-126 NSERFGERA
+126 DSERFGERA
-135 SQALQN
+135 SNALQT
-141 VSNILVS
+141 VSNILAS
-148 AGIVKGVG
+148 AGVIKGVQ
-156 ELAEAFFEAS
+156 ELAGAFFEAS

-186 AVALDTLAN
+186 AVSLDTLAN
-195 GVMDMSMDTGQ
+195 GVMDMSLDTGQ

-234 ATKLATGGFTSSATA
+234 ATKLATGGFTSSATS

-282 TTVDQ
+282 TTVDE
-287 LAASVGGVIPIA
+287 LAASVGKVIPLA
-299 AAYGVQ
+299 SAYGVE
-305 MDQISAGY
+305 MDNLSAAY

-325 AGTYLKRMLSELGD
+325 AGTYLKGMLRELGD
-339 SGSIVSGILLD
+339 SGSTVSKTLIE

-375 SVDGDAGAF
+375 TVGGDAGAF
-384 NELWSSSVA
+384 NELWSSAEA
-393 GLGALSLYNAGAEQF
+393 GLGALSLYNAGAAQF

-420 ATEAAYQAMTDT
+420 ATEAAYATMTNT

-452 QNLNPAIERLYGI
+452 QNLNPAIEKLYGI
-465 GTSALTVATK
+465 GTSALTVATR

-480 PIVVKALSAVAI
+480 PIVVKALAAVAV

-512 PAITAFGVALNTAL
+512 PAIASFGVALNAAL

-540 AAGAALIAMFEEE
+540 AAGAALIAMFQEE

-562 STQKQYDALQDLN
+562 STKKQYDALQDLN
-575 AEYERA
+575 GEYERA

-605 FEASKITVEE
+605 FEASKMTVEE
-615 FTAKCDALASAHE
+615 FTAKCDALTSSHE
-628 ELSQSYAE
+628 ELAQSYAE

-641 DDEEAGTLALIQK
+641 DAEEVGTLALIQK
-654 LNDLANSS
+654 LNDLASSS

-677 DLSKTF
+677 DLSQSF
-683 PDLSLSIEDVTQ
+683 PDLGLSIENVTQ
-695 NTDAMVASLKKAA
+695 NTDAMVAALKKAA

-721 DTYVDLLKEQAQLEE
+721 DTYVSLLKEQAQLEE

-741 EENIRIEQER
+741 EENIRLEQER
-751 MDSMS
+751 LDGMS
-756 GLEHAFTFGEY
+756 GWDQFWTGT
-767 DDLNAY
+767 DDLEAY
-773 KAALEE
+773 QAALEE
-779 LQTAYADNI
+779 LQAAQADNL
-788 AMQGQCEQAM
+788 AMQGECEQAM
-798 QDYADATEAAANETV
+798 QDYADAAAEAADASI
-813 SYEDAVSGAIA
+813 SYEDAVSNAITA
-824 SVNDDL
+824 VSDDL
-830 TTLVE
+830 NELAE
-835 SYQAA
+835 KYQEAYGAA
-840 YDASL
+840 L

-873 ESQVNYW
+873 ESQVSYW
-880 EQYNA
+880 EKYNA

-906 FADGSSDSVNAVA
+906 FADGSTDSVNAVA

-952 LETDFDNSLAS
+952 LETDFNDSLAS

-968 DAAIDNMNMDTE
+968 NEAVGNMNMDTE
-980 AAGAAKATID
+980 AASAAKATID
-990 AYIANIRAGS
+990 AYIASIRAGT
-1000 ADAENAAKAVA
+1000 AEAGNAAEAVA
-1011 AATAKALAGNGST
+1011 AATAKALSGNGSG

-1045 GPEAIYFN
+1045 GPEAILFR
-1053 GGETVLDANDTR
+1053 GGETVLDADDTR

-1076 AVPESDSVAPTGGSS
+1076 SVPDVTDAHDSGPNGGE
-1091 DGERRI
+1091 ERRI

-1109 SGGNF
+1109 SGSNF
-1114 DPDSA
+1114 DPDTA

>member
-25 GASALER
+25 GATALER

-47 AEGAER
+47 ADGAER

-64 IESTQDQLDRLGDEA
+64 VESAQDRLDRLGEEA
-79 DEAADRIDRLNGEV
+79 DDAADQIDRLNGEV
-93 DDAGDHL
+93 DNAGDHL

-126 NSERFGERA
+126 DSERFGERA
-135 SQALQN
+135 SNALQT
-141 VSNILVS
+141 VSNILAS
-148 AGIVKGVG
+148 AGIIKGVQ
-156 ELAEAFFEAS
+156 ELASAFLEAS
-166 DAAAAFETAT
+166 NAAAAFETAT

-186 AVALDTLAN
+186 AVSLDTLAN
-195 GVMDMSMDTGQ
+195 GVMDMSLDTGQ

-228 VQFTAT
+228 VQFTGT
-234 ATKLATGGFTSSATA
+234 AVKLATGGFTSSATA

-282 TTVDQ
+282 TTVDE
-287 LAASVGGVIPIA
+287 LAASVGKVIPLA
-299 AAYGVQ
+299 SAYGVE
-305 MDQISAGY
+305 MDNLSAAY

-325 AGTYLKRMLSELGD
+325 AGTYLKGMLRELGD
-339 SGSIVSGILLD
+339 SGSTVSKTLIE
-350 ETGYSFAQLMQQGY
+350 ETGYSFAQLMSQGH

-375 SVDGDAGAF
+375 TVGGDAGAF
-384 NELWSSSVA
+384 NELWSSAEA
-393 GLGALSLYNAGAEQF
+393 GLGALALYNAGAEQF

-420 ATEAAYQAMTDT
+420 ATETAYTTMTDT
-432 TAHSKEEMQNAAAN
+432 TAHAKEEMQNAAAN

-452 QNLNPAIERLYGI
+452 QNLNPAIEKLYGI

-480 PIVVKALSAVAI
+480 PIVVKALAAVAV

-512 PAITAFGVALNTAL
+512 PAITSFGVALNAAL

-540 AAGAALIAMFEEE
+540 AAGAALIAMFQEE

-562 STQKQYDALQDLN
+562 STKKQYDALQDLN
-575 AEYERA
+575 GEYERA

-605 FEASKITVEE
+605 FEASKMTVEE
-615 FTAKCDALASAHE
+615 FTAKCDALASSHE
-628 ELSQSYAE
+628 ELAQSYAE

-641 DDEEAGTLALIQK
+641 DAEEVGTLALIQK
-654 LNDLANSS
+654 LNDLASSS

-677 DLSKTF
+677 DLSQSF
-683 PDLSLSIEDVTQ
+683 PGLGLSIENVTQ
-695 NTDAMVASLKKAA
+695 NTDAMVAALKKAA

-721 DTYVDLLKEQAQLEE
+721 DTYVSLLKEQAQIEE

-741 EENIRIEQER
+741 EENIRLEQER
-751 MDSMS
+751 LDGMS
-756 GLEHAFTFGEY
+756 GWDQFWSGTDGRE
-767 DDLNAY
+767 AY
-773 KAALEE
+773 QAALEE
-779 LQTAYADNI
+779 LQAAQADNL
-788 AMQGQCEQAM
+788 AMQSQCEQAM
-798 QDYADATEAAANETV
+798 QDYANAAAEAADASI
-813 SYEDAVSGAIA
+813 SYEDAVSNAITA
-824 SVNDDL
+824 VSDDL
-830 TTLVE
+830 SELAE
-835 SYQAA
+835 KYQEAYGAA
-840 YDASL
+840 L
-845 ESVQGQYALWDEAE
+845 ESVQGQYALWDEAAE
-859 KVTATSASSINSAL
+859 VTVTSAGSINSAL
-873 ESQVNYW
+873 ESQISYW
-880 EQYNA
+880 EAYNS

-952 LETDFDNSLAS
+952 LETDFNDSLAS

-968 DAAIDNMNMDTE
+968 NAAVDNMNMDTE
-980 AAGAAKATID
+980 AASAAKATID
-990 AYIANIRAGS
+990 AYIANIRAGTTE
-1000 ADAENAAKAVA
+1000 AGNAAEAVA
-1011 AATAKALAGNGST
+1011 AATAKALAGNSSG

-1045 GPEAIYFN
+1045 GPEAIFFR
-1053 GGETVLDANDTR
+1053 GGETVLDSDDTR

-1076 AVPESDSVAPTGGSS
+1076 SVPDVTDAQDSGPNGNG
-1091 DGERRI
+1091 GERRI

-1109 SGGNF
+1109 SGSNF
-1114 DPDSA
+1114 DPDTA

>member
-25 GASALER
+25 GAAALDR

-39 ADDALSRA
+39 ADEALSRA
-47 AEGAER
+47 ADGAER

-64 IESTQDQLDRLGDEA
+64 IESAQDQLDQLSEGA

-100 DDLRDHLDEAGDDLD
+100 DDLGDHLDEAGDDLD

-126 NSERFGERA
+126 DSERFGERA
-135 SQALQN
+135 SNALQT
-141 VSNILVS
+141 VSNILAS
-148 AGIVKGVG
+148 AGIIKGVQ
-156 ELAEAFFEAS
+156 ELAGAFLEAS

-186 AVALDTLAN
+186 AVSLDTLAN
-195 GVMDMSMDTGQ
+195 GVMDMSLDTGQ

-234 ATKLATGGFTSSATA
+234 ATKLATGGFTSSATS

-305 MDQISAGY
+305 MDQLSAGY

-319 GIATAE
+319 GVATAE

-339 SGSIVSGILLD
+339 SGSTVSKILI
-350 ETGYSFAQLMQQGY
+350 ENTGYSFAQLMQQGY

-375 SVDGDAGAF
+375 SVGGDAGAF

-420 ATEAAYQAMTDT
+420 ATEAAYATMTNT

-465 GTSALTVATK
+465 GTSALTVATR

-480 PIVVKALSAVAI
+480 PIVVKALAAVAI

-512 PAITAFGVALNTAL
+512 PAITSFGVALNAAL

-540 AAGAALIAMFEEE
+540 AAGAALIAMFQEE

-562 STQKQYDALQDLN
+562 STKQQYDALQDLN
-575 AEYERA
+575 GEYERA

-605 FEASKITVEE
+605 FEASKMTVEE
-615 FTAKCDALASAHE
+615 FTAKCDALASSHE
-628 ELSQSYAE
+628 ELAQSYAE

-641 DDEEAGTLALIQK
+641 DAEEVGTLALIQK
-654 LNDLANSS
+654 LNDLASS
-662 EQTAATQM
+662 TEQTAATQM

-677 DLSKTF
+677 DLSQSF
-683 PDLSLSIEDVTQ
+683 PDLGLSIENVTQ
-695 NTDAMVASLKKAA
+695 NTDAMVAALKKAA

-721 DTYVDLLKEQAQLEE
+721 DTYVSLLKEQAQLEE

-741 EENIRIEQER
+741 EENIRLEQER
-751 MDSMS
+751 LDGMS
-756 GLEHAFTFGEY
+756 GWDQFWSGT
-767 DDLNAY
+767 DDLDAY
-773 KAALEE
+773 QAALEE
-779 LQTAYADNI
+779 LQAAQADNL
-788 AMQGQCEQAM
+788 AMQSQCEQAM
-798 QDYADATEAAANETV
+798 QDYADAATEAADASI
-813 SYEDAVSGAIA
+813 SYEDAVSNAITA
-824 SVNDDL
+824 VSDDL
-830 TTLVE
+830 SELAE
-835 SYQAA
+835 KYQEAYGAA
-840 YDASL
+840 L
-845 ESVQGQYALWDEAE
+845 ESVQGQYALWDEAAE
-859 KVTATSASSINSAL
+859 VTATSAGSINAAL
-873 ESQVNYW
+873 ESQIGYW
-880 EQYNA
+880 ESYNS

-906 FADGSSDSVNAVA
+906 FADGSTDSVNAVA

-952 LETDFDNSLAS
+952 LETDFNDSLAS
-963 IEERM
+963 IEDRM
-968 DAAIDNMNMDTE
+968 NEAVDNMNMDTE
-980 AAGAAKATID
+980 AASAAKATID
-990 AYIANIRAGS
+990 AYIANIRAGT
-1000 ADAENAAKAVA
+1000 AEAGNAAEAVA
-1011 AATAKALAGNGST
+1011 AATAKALSGNGSG

-1045 GPEAIYFN
+1045 GPEAIFFR
-1053 GGETVLDANDTR
+1053 GGETVLDSDDTR

-1070 QRPLQT
+1070 QQPLQT
-1076 AVPESDSVAPTGGSS
+1076 SMPDEPDAQDNGPNGG
-1091 DGERRI
+1091 GERRI

-1109 SGGNF
+1109 SGSNF
-1114 DPDSA
+1114 DPDTA

>member
-15 SDVLDRMSEA
+15 SDVLDRMSAA
-25 GASALER
+25 GATALER

-47 AEGAER
+47 ADGAER
-53 AGQAA
+53 AGRAA

-64 IESTQDQLDRLGDEA
+64 IESTQDQLDRLGEEA
-79 DEAADRIDRLNGEV
+79 DDAADRIDRLNGEV

-126 NSERFGERA
+126 DSERFGERA
-135 SQALQN
+135 SNALQT
-141 VSNILVS
+141 VSNILAS
-148 AGIVKGVG
+148 AGIIKGVQ
-156 ELAEAFFEAS
+156 ELAGAFFEAS

-186 AVALDTLAN
+186 AVSLDTLAN
-195 GVMDMSMDTGQ
+195 GVMDMSLDTGQ

-234 ATKLATGGFTSSATA
+234 ATKLATGGFTSSATS

-282 TTVDQ
+282 TTVDE
-287 LAASVGGVIPIA
+287 LAASVGKVIPLA
-299 AAYGVQ
+299 SAYGVE
-305 MDQISAGY
+305 MDNLSAAY

-325 AGTYLKRMLSELGD
+325 AGTYLKGMLRELGD
-339 SGSIVSGILLD
+339 SGSTVSKTLIE

-375 SVDGDAGAF
+375 TVGGDAGAF
-384 NELWSSSVA
+384 NELWSSAEA
-393 GLGALSLYNAGAEQF
+393 GLGALSLYNAGAAQF

-420 ATEAAYQAMTDT
+420 ATEAAYATMTNT

-452 QNLNPAIERLYGI
+452 QNLNPAIEKLYGI
-465 GTSALTVATK
+465 GTSALTVATR

-480 PIVVKALSAVAI
+480 PIVVKALAAVAV

-512 PAITAFGVALNTAL
+512 PAIASFGVALNAAL

-540 AAGAALIAMFEEE
+540 AAGAALIAMFQEE

-562 STQKQYDALQDLN
+562 STKKQYDALQDLN
-575 AEYERA
+575 GEYERA

-605 FEASKITVEE
+605 FEASKMTVEE
-615 FTAKCDALASAHE
+615 FTAKCDALAASHE
-628 ELSQSYAE
+628 ELAQSYAE

-641 DDEEAGTLALIQK
+641 DAEEVGTLALIQK
-654 LNDLANSS
+654 LNDLASSS

-677 DLSKTF
+677 DLSQSF
-683 PDLSLSIEDVTQ
+683 PDLGLSIENVTQ
-695 NTDAMVASLKKAA
+695 NTDAMVAALKKAA

-721 DTYVDLLKEQAQLEE
+721 DTYVSLLKEQAQLEE

-741 EENIRIEQER
+741 EENIRLEQER
-751 MDSMS
+751 LDGMS
-756 GLEHAFTFGEY
+756 GWDQFWTGT
-767 DDLNAY
+767 DDLEAY
-773 KAALEE
+773 QAALEE
-779 LQTAYADNI
+779 LQAAQADNL
-788 AMQGQCEQAM
+788 AMQGECEQAM
-798 QDYADATEAAANETV
+798 QDYADAAAEAADASI
-813 SYEDAVSGAIA
+813 SYEDAVSNAITA
-824 SVNDDL
+824 VSDDL
-830 TTLVE
+830 NELAE
-835 SYQAA
+835 KYQEAYGAA
-840 YDASL
+840 L

-873 ESQVNYW
+873 ESQVSYW
-880 EQYNA
+880 EKYNA

-906 FADGSSDSVNAVA
+906 FADGSTDSVNAVA

-952 LETDFDNSLAS
+952 LETDFNDSLAS

-968 DAAIDNMNMDTE
+968 NEAVGNMNMDTE
-980 AAGAAKATID
+980 AASAAKATID
-990 AYIANIRAGS
+990 AYIASIRAGT
-1000 ADAENAAKAVA
+1000 AEAGNAAEAVA
-1011 AATAKALAGNGST
+1011 AATAKALSGNGSG

-1045 GPEAIYFN
+1045 GPEAILFR
-1053 GGETVLDANDTR
+1053 GGETVLDADDTR

-1076 AVPESDSVAPTGGSS
+1076 SVPDVTDAHDSGPNGGE
-1091 DGERRI
+1091 ERRI

-1109 SGGNF
+1109 SGSNF
-1114 DPDSA
+1114 DPDTA

>member
-15 SDVLDRMSEA
+15 SDVLDHMSEA
-25 GASALER
+25 GNAALER

-47 AEGAER
+47 ADGAER

-64 IESTQDQLDRLGDEA
+64 IESTQDQLDRLGEEA
-79 DEAADRIDRLNGEV
+79 DGAADQIGRLNGEV
-93 DDAGDHL
+93 DNAGDHL

-115 DFGDDADDAGN
+115 DFGDGADDAGN
-126 NSERFGERA
+126 NSERFGKRA
-135 SQALQN
+135 SNALQT
-141 VSNILVS
+141 VSSILAS
-148 AGIVKGVG
+148 AGIVKGVQ
-156 ELAEAFFEAS
+156 ELAGAFLEAS

-186 AVALDTLAN
+186 AVSLDTLAN
-195 GVMDMSMDTGQ
+195 GVMDMSLDTGQ

-213 ALYSALSASVDTANS
+213 ALYSALSASVDTVNS

-234 ATKLATGGFTSSATA
+234 ATKLATGGFTSSATS

-282 TTVDQ
+282 TTVDE
-287 LAASVGGVIPIA
+287 LAASVGKVIPLA
-299 AAYGVQ
+299 SAYGVE
-305 MDQISAGY
+305 MDNLSAAY

-325 AGTYLKRMLSELGD
+325 AGTYLKGMLRELGD
-339 SGSIVSGILLD
+339 SGSAVSKVLIE
-350 ETGYSFAQLMQQGY
+350 ETGFSFAQLMQQGY
-364 SLGDVLDVLGE
+364 SLGDVMNVLGE
-375 SVDGDAGAF
+375 TVGGDAGAF
-384 NELWSSSVA
+384 NELWSSAEA

-420 ATEAAYQAMTDT
+420 ATEAAYATMTNT

-465 GTSALTVATK
+465 GTNALTVATR

-480 PIVVKALSAVAI
+480 PIVVKALAAVAI

-512 PAITAFGVALNTAL
+512 PAITSFGVALNEAL

-540 AAGAALIAMFEEE
+540 AAGAALIAMFQEE

-562 STQKQYDALQDLN
+562 STKKQYDALQDLN
-575 AEYERA
+575 GEYERA

-605 FEASKITVEE
+605 FEASKMTVEE
-615 FTAKCDALASAHE
+615 FTAKCDALASSHE
-628 ELSQSYAE
+628 ELAQSYAE

-641 DDEEAGTLALIQK
+641 DAEELGTLALIQK
-654 LNDLANSS
+654 LNDLASSS

-677 DLSKTF
+677 DLSQSF
-683 PDLSLSIEDVTQ
+683 PDLGLSIENVTQ

-721 DTYVDLLKEQAQLEE
+721 DTYVSLLKEQAQIEE

-741 EENIRIEQER
+741 EENVRLEQER
-751 MDSMS
+751 LAGMS
-756 GLEHAFTFGEY
+756 GWDQFWTGT
-767 DDLNAY
+767 DDLEAY
-773 KAALEE
+773 QAALEE
-779 LQTAYADNI
+779 LQAAQADNL
-788 AMQGQCEQAM
+788 AMQGKCEQAM
-798 QDYADATEAAANETV
+798 QDYADAAAEAADASI
-813 SYEDAVSGAIA
+813 SYEDAVSNAITA
-824 SVNDDL
+824 VSDDL
-830 TTLVE
+830 SELAE
-835 SYQAA
+835 KYQEAYGAA
-840 YDASL
+840 L
-845 ESVQGQYALWDEAE
+845 ESVQGQYALWDEAAE
-859 KVTATSASSINSAL
+859 VTATSAGSINSAL
-873 ESQVNYW
+873 ESQISYW
-880 EQYNA
+880 EAYNS

-906 FADGSSDSVNAVA
+906 FADGSTDSVNAVA

-952 LETDFDNSLAS
+952 LETDFNDSLAS
-963 IEERM
+963 IEDRM
-968 DAAIDNMNMDTE
+968 NEAVDNMNMDTE
-980 AAGAAKATID
+980 AASAAKATID
-990 AYIANIRAGS
+990 AYIASIRAGTVE
-1000 ADAENAAKAVA
+1000 AGNAAEAVA
-1011 AATAKALAGNGST
+1011 AATAKALAGNGSG

-1045 GPEAIYFN
+1045 GPEAIFFR
-1053 GGETVLDANDTR
+1053 GGETVLDSDDTR

-1076 AVPESDSVAPTGGSS
+1076 SVPDMTDTRDGGPNGG
-1091 DGERRI
+1091 GERRI

-1109 SGGNF
+1109 SGSNF
-1114 DPDSA
+1114 DPDAA

>member
-25 GASALER
+25 GAAALDR

-47 AEGAER
+47 ADGAER

-64 IESTQDQLDRLGDEA
+64 IESAQDQLDQLSEGA

-93 DDAGDHL
+93 DDAGGHL
-100 DDLRDHLDEAGDDLD
+100 DDLGDHLDEAGDDLD

-126 NSERFGERA
+126 DSERFGERA
-135 SQALQN
+135 SNALQT
-141 VSNILVS
+141 VSNILAS
-148 AGIVKGVG
+148 AGIIKGVQ
-156 ELAEAFFEAS
+156 ELAGAFLEAS

-186 AVALDTLAN
+186 AVSLDTLAN
-195 GVMDMSMDTGQ
+195 GVMDMSLDTGQ
-206 AVGDLSE
+206 AVEDLSE

-228 VQFTAT
+228 VQFTGT
-234 ATKLATGGFTSSATA
+234 AVKLATGGFTSSATA

-305 MDQISAGY
+305 MDQLSAGY

-319 GIATAE
+319 GVATAE

-339 SGSIVSGILLD
+339 SGSTVSKILI
-350 ETGYSFAQLMQQGY
+350 ENTGYSFAQLMQQGY

-375 SVDGDAGAF
+375 SVGGDAGAF

-420 ATEAAYQAMTDT
+420 ATEAAYATMTNT

-465 GTSALTVATK
+465 GTSALTVATR

-480 PIVVKALSAVAI
+480 PIVVKALAAVAI

-512 PAITAFGVALNTAL
+512 PAITSFGVALNAAL

-540 AAGAALIAMFEEE
+540 AAGAALIAMFQEE

-562 STQKQYDALQDLN
+562 STKKQYDALQDLN
-575 AEYERA
+575 GEYERA

-605 FEASKITVEE
+605 FEASKMTVEE
-615 FTAKCDALASAHE
+615 FTAKCDALASSHE
-628 ELSQSYAE
+628 ELAQSYAE

-641 DDEEAGTLALIQK
+641 DAEEVGTLALIQK
-654 LNDLANSS
+654 LNDLASSS

-677 DLSKTF
+677 DLSQSF
-683 PDLSLSIEDVTQ
+683 PDLGLSIENVTQ
-695 NTDAMVASLKKAA
+695 NTDAMVAALKKAA
-708 EEQANQER
+708 EEQAKQER

-721 DTYVDLLKEQAQLEE
+721 DTYVSLLKEQAQIEE

-741 EENIRIEQER
+741 EENIRLEQER
-751 MDSMS
+751 LDGMS
-756 GLEHAFTFGEY
+756 GWDQFWSGT
-767 DDLNAY
+767 DDLEAY
-773 KAALEE
+773 QAALEE
-779 LQTAYADNI
+779 LQAAQADNL

-798 QDYADATEAAANETV
+798 QDYADAAAEAADASI
-813 SYEDAVSGAIA
+813 SYEDAVSNAITA
-824 SVNDDL
+824 VSDDL
-830 TTLVE
+830 NELAE
-835 SYQAA
+835 KYQEAYGAA
-840 YDASL
+840 L
-845 ESVQGQYALWDEAE
+845 ESVQGQYALWDEAAE
-859 KVTATSASSINSAL
+859 VTATSAGSINAAL
-873 ESQVNYW
+873 ESQIGYW
-880 EQYNA
+880 ESYNS

-906 FADGSSDSVNAVA
+906 FADGSTDSVNAVA

-952 LETDFDNSLAS
+952 LETDFNDSLAS
-963 IEERM
+963 IEDRM
-968 DAAIDNMNMDTE
+968 NEAVDNMNMDTE
-980 AAGAAKATID
+980 AASAAKATID
-990 AYIANIRAGS
+990 AYIANIRAGT
-1000 ADAENAAKAVA
+1000 AEAGNAAEAVA
-1011 AATAKALAGNGST
+1011 AATAKALAGNGSG

-1045 GPEAIYFN
+1045 GPEAIFFR
-1053 GGETVLDANDTR
+1053 GGETVLDSDDTR

-1076 AVPESDSVAPTGGSS
+1076 SVPDVADERD
-1091 DGERRI
+1091 DGPNGNSERRI

-1109 SGGNF
+1109 SGSNF
-1114 DPDSA
+1114 DPDTA

>member
-25 GASALER
+25 GAAALDR

-39 ADDALSRA
+39 ADEALSRA
-47 AEGAER
+47 ADGAER

-58 SDAADR
+58 SDAAGR
-64 IESTQDQLDRLGDEA
+64 IESAQDQLDQLSEGA

-100 DDLRDHLDEAGDDLD
+100 DDLGDHLDEAGDDLD

-126 NSERFGERA
+126 DSERFGERA
-135 SQALQN
+135 SNALQT
-141 VSNILVS
+141 VSSILAS
-148 AGIVKGVG
+148 AGIIKGG
-156 ELAEAFFEAS
+156 QELAGAFLEAS

-186 AVALDTLAN
+186 AVSLDTLAN
-195 GVMDMSMDTGQ
+195 GVMDMSLDTGQ

-234 ATKLATGGFTSSATA
+234 ATKLATGGFTSSATS

-282 TTVDQ
+282 TTVDE
-287 LAASVGGVIPIA
+287 LAASVGKVIPLA
-299 AAYGVQ
+299 SAYGVE
-305 MDQISAGY
+305 MDNLSAAY

-325 AGTYLKRMLSELGD
+325 AGTYLKGMLRELGD
-339 SGSIVSGILLD
+339 SGSTVSKTLIE

-364 SLGDVLDVLGE
+364 SLGDVLNVLGAT
-375 SVDGDAGAF
+375 VGGDAGAF
-384 NELWSSSVA
+384 NELWSSAEA

-420 ATEAAYQAMTDT
+420 ATEAAYATMTNT

-452 QNLNPAIERLYGI
+452 QNLNPAIEKLYGI
-465 GTSALTVATK
+465 GTSALTVATR

-480 PIVVKALSAVAI
+480 PVVVKALAAVAV

-512 PAITAFGVALNTAL
+512 PAITSFGVALNAAL

-540 AAGAALIAMFEEE
+540 AAGAALIAMFQEE

-562 STQKQYDALQDLN
+562 STKQQYDALQDLN
-575 AEYERA
+575 SEYERA

-605 FEASKITVEE
+605 FEASKMTVEE
-615 FTAKCDALASAHE
+615 FTAKCDALASSHE
-628 ELSQSYAE
+628 ELAQSYAE

-641 DDEEAGTLALIQK
+641 DAEEVGTLALIQK
-654 LNDLANSS
+654 LNDLASS
-662 EQTAATQM
+662 TEQTAATQM

-677 DLSKTF
+677 DLSQSF
-683 PDLSLSIEDVTQ
+683 PDLGLSIENVTQ
-695 NTDAMVASLKKAA
+695 NTNAMVAALKKAA

-721 DTYVDLLKEQAQLEE
+721 DTYVSLLKEQAQLEE

-741 EENIRIEQER
+741 EENIRLEQER
-751 MDSMS
+751 LDGMS
-756 GLEHAFTFGEY
+756 GWDQFWAGT
-767 DDLNAY
+767 DDLDAY
-773 KAALEE
+773 QAALEE
-779 LQTAYADNI
+779 LQAAQADNL
-788 AMQGQCEQAM
+788 AMQSQCEQAM
-798 QDYADATEAAANETV
+798 QDYADAAAEAADASI
-813 SYEDAVSGAIA
+813 SYEDAVSNAITA
-824 SVNDDL
+824 VSDDL
-830 TTLVE
+830 SELAE
-835 SYQAA
+835 KYQEAYGAA
-840 YDASL
+840 L
-845 ESVQGQYALWDEAE
+845 ESVQGQYALWDEAAE
-859 KVTATSASSINSAL
+859 VTATSAGSINAAL
-873 ESQVNYW
+873 ESQIGYW
-880 EQYNA
+880 ESYNS

-906 FADGSSDSVNAVA
+906 FADGSTDSVNAVA

-952 LETDFDNSLAS
+952 LETDFNDSLAS
-963 IEERM
+963 IEDRM
-968 DAAIDNMNMDTE
+968 NEAVDNMNMDTE
-980 AAGAAKATID
+980 AASAAKATID
-990 AYIANIRAGS
+990 AYIANIRAGT
-1000 ADAENAAKAVA
+1000 AEAGNAAEAVA
-1011 AATAKALAGNGST
+1011 AATAKALSGNGSG

-1045 GPEAIYFN
+1045 GPEAIFFR
-1053 GGETVLDANDTR
+1053 GGETVLDSDDTR

-1076 AVPESDSVAPTGGSS
+1076 SVPDEPDTRDDSPNGG
-1091 DGERRI
+1091 GERRI

-1109 SGGNF
+1109 SGSNF
-1114 DPDSA
+1114 DPDTA

>member
-15 SDVLDRMSEA
+15 SDVLDRMSAA
-25 GASALER
+25 GATALER

-47 AEGAER
+47 ADGAER
-53 AGQAA
+53 AGRAA

-64 IESTQDQLDRLGDEA
+64 IESTQDQLDRLGEEA
-79 DEAADRIDRLNGEV
+79 DDAADRIDRLNGEV

-126 NSERFGERA
+126 DSERFGERA
-135 SQALQN
+135 SNALQT
-141 VSNILVS
+141 VSNILAS
-148 AGIVKGVG
+148 AGVIKGVQ
-156 ELAEAFFEAS
+156 ELAGAFFEAS

-186 AVALDTLAN
+186 AVSLDTLAN
-195 GVMDMSMDTGQ
+195 GVMDMSLDTGQ

-234 ATKLATGGFTSSATA
+234 ATKLATGGFTSSATS

-282 TTVDQ
+282 TTVDE
-287 LAASVGGVIPIA
+287 LAASVGKVIPLA
-299 AAYGVQ
+299 SAYGVE
-305 MDQISAGY
+305 MDNLSAAY

-325 AGTYLKRMLSELGD
+325 AGTYLKGMLRELGD
-339 SGSIVSGILLD
+339 SGSTVSKTLIE

-375 SVDGDAGAF
+375 TVGGDAGAF
-384 NELWSSSVA
+384 NELWSSAEA
-393 GLGALSLYNAGAEQF
+393 GLGALSLYNAGAAQF

-420 ATEAAYQAMTDT
+420 ATEAAYATMTNT

-452 QNLNPAIERLYGI
+452 QNLNPAIEKLYGI
-465 GTSALTVATK
+465 GTSALTVATR

-480 PIVVKALSAVAI
+480 PIVVKALAAVAV

-512 PAITAFGVALNTAL
+512 PAIASFGVALNAAL

-540 AAGAALIAMFEEE
+540 AAGAALIAMFQEE

-562 STQKQYDALQDLN
+562 STKKQYDALQDLN
-575 AEYERA
+575 GEYERA

-605 FEASKITVEE
+605 FEASKMTVEE
-615 FTAKCDALASAHE
+615 FTAKCDALAASHE
-628 ELSQSYAE
+628 ELAQSYAE

-641 DDEEAGTLALIQK
+641 DAEEVGTLALIQK
-654 LNDLANSS
+654 LNDLASSS

-677 DLSKTF
+677 DLSQSF
-683 PDLSLSIEDVTQ
+683 PDLGLSIENVTQ
-695 NTDAMVASLKKAA
+695 NTDAMVAALKKAA

-721 DTYVDLLKEQAQLEE
+721 DTYVSLLKEQAQLEE

-741 EENIRIEQER
+741 EENIRLEQER
-751 MDSMS
+751 LDGMS
-756 GLEHAFTFGEY
+756 GWDQFWTGT
-767 DDLNAY
+767 DDLEAY
-773 KAALEE
+773 QAALEE
-779 LQTAYADNI
+779 LQAAQADNL
-788 AMQGQCEQAM
+788 AMQGECEQAM
-798 QDYADATEAAANETV
+798 QDYADAAAEAADASI
-813 SYEDAVSGAIA
+813 SYEDAVSNAITA
-824 SVNDDL
+824 VSDDL
-830 TTLVE
+830 NELAE
-835 SYQAA
+835 KYQEAYGAA
-840 YDASL
+840 L

-873 ESQVNYW
+873 ESQVSYW
-880 EQYNA
+880 EKYYA

-906 FADGSSDSVNAVA
+906 FADGSTDSVNAVA

-952 LETDFDNSLAS
+952 LETDFNDSLAS

-968 DAAIDNMNMDTE
+968 NEAVGNMNMDTE
-980 AAGAAKATID
+980 AASAAKATID
-990 AYIANIRAGS
+990 AYIASIRAGT
-1000 ADAENAAKAVA
+1000 AEAGNAAEAVA
-1011 AATAKALAGNGST
+1011 AATAKALSGNGSG

-1045 GPEAIYFN
+1045 GPEAILFR
-1053 GGETVLDANDTR
+1053 GGETVLDADDTR

-1076 AVPESDSVAPTGGSS
+1076 SVPDVTDAHDSGPNGGE
-1091 DGERRI
+1091 ERRI

-1109 SGGNF
+1109 SGSNF
-1114 DPDSA
+1114 DPDTA

>member
-25 GASALER
+25 GATALER

-47 AEGAER
+47 ADGAER
-53 AGQAA
+53 AGRAA

-64 IESTQDQLDRLGDEA
+64 IESTQDQLDRLGEEA
-79 DEAADRIDRLNGEV
+79 EDAADRIDRLNGEV

-115 DFGDDADDAGN
+115 DFGDDADDACN
-126 NSERFGERA
+126 DSERFGERA
-135 SQALQN
+135 SNALQT
-141 VSNILVS
+141 VSNILAS
-148 AGIVKGVG
+148 AGIIKGVE
-156 ELAEAFFEAS
+156 ELAKAFFEAS

-195 GVMDMSMDTGQ
+195 GVMDMSLDTGQ

-228 VQFTAT
+228 VQFTGT
-234 ATKLATGGFTSSATA
+234 AVKLATGGFTSSATA

-282 TTVDQ
+282 TTVDE
-287 LAASVGGVIPIA
+287 LAASVGKVIPLA
-299 AAYGVQ
+299 SAYGVE
-305 MDQISAGY
+305 MDNLSAAY

-325 AGTYLKRMLSELGD
+325 AGTYLKGMLRELGD
-339 SGSIVSGILLD
+339 SGSTVSKTLIE

-375 SVDGDAGAF
+375 TVGGDAGAF
-384 NELWSSSVA
+384 NVLWSSAEA
-393 GLGALSLYNAGAEQF
+393 GLGALSLYNAGAAQF

-420 ATEAAYQAMTDT
+420 ATETAYTTMTDT

-465 GTSALTVATK
+465 GTSALTVATR

-480 PIVVKALSAVAI
+480 PIVVKALAAVAV

-512 PAITAFGVALNTAL
+512 PAIASFGVALNAAL

-540 AAGAALIAMFEEE
+540 AAGAALIAMFQEE

-562 STQKQYDALQDLN
+562 STKKQYDALQDLN
-575 AEYERA
+575 GEYERA

-605 FEASKITVEE
+605 FEASKMTVEE
-615 FTAKCDALASAHE
+615 FTAKCDALASSHE

-641 DDEEAGTLALIQK
+641 DAEEVGTLALIQK
-654 LNDLANSS
+654 LNDLASSS

-677 DLSKTF
+677 DLSQSF
-683 PDLSLSIEDVTQ
+683 PDLGLSIENVTQ
-695 NTDAMVASLKKAA
+695 NTDAMVAALKKAA

-721 DTYVDLLKEQAQLEE
+721 DTYVSLLKEQAQIEE

-741 EENIRIEQER
+741 EENIRLEQER
-751 MDSMS
+751 LDGMS
-756 GLEHAFTFGEY
+756 GWDQFWTGT
-767 DDLNAY
+767 DDLEAY
-773 KAALEE
+773 QAALEE
-779 LQTAYADNI
+779 LQAAQADNL
-788 AMQGQCEQAM
+788 AMQGECEQAM
-798 QDYADATEAAANETV
+798 QDYADAAAEAADASI
-813 SYEDAVSGAIA
+813 SYEDAVSNAITA
-824 SVNDDL
+824 VSDDL
-830 TTLVE
+830 NELAE
-835 SYQAA
+835 KYQEAYGAA
-840 YDASL
+840 L

-873 ESQVNYW
+873 ESQVSYW
-880 EQYNA
+880 EKYNA

-906 FADGSSDSVNAVA
+906 FADGSTDSVNAVA

-952 LETDFDNSLAS
+952 LETDFNDSLVS

-968 DAAIDNMNMDTE
+968 NEAVGNMNMDTE
-980 AAGAAKATID
+980 AASAAKATID
-990 AYIANIRAGS
+990 AYIASIRAGT
-1000 ADAENAAKAVA
+1000 AEAGNAAEAVA
-1011 AATAKALAGNGST
+1011 AATAKALSGNGSG

-1045 GPEAIYFN
+1045 GPEAILFR
-1053 GGETVLDANDTR
+1053 GGETVLDADDTR

-1076 AVPESDSVAPTGGSS
+1076 SVPDVTDAHDSGPNGGE
-1091 DGERRI
+1091 ERRI

-1109 SGGNF
+1109 SGSNF
-1114 DPDSA
+1114 DPDTA

>member
-15 SDVLDRMSEA
+15 SDVLDRMSAA
-25 GASALER
+25 GATALER

-47 AEGAER
+47 ADGAER
-53 AGQAA
+53 AGRAA

-64 IESTQDQLDRLGDEA
+64 IESTQDQLDRLGEEA
-79 DEAADRIDRLNGEV
+79 DDAADRIDRLNGEV

-115 DFGDDADDAGN
+115 NFGDDADDAGN
-126 NSERFGERA
+126 DSERFGERA
-135 SQALQN
+135 SNALQT
-141 VSNILVS
+141 VSNILAS
-148 AGIVKGVG
+148 AGIIKGVQ
-156 ELAEAFFEAS
+156 ELAGAFFEAS
-166 DAAAAFETAT
+166 NAAAAFETAT

-186 AVALDTLAN
+186 AVSLDTLAN
-195 GVMDMSMDTGQ
+195 GVMDMSLDTGQ

-234 ATKLATGGFTSSATA
+234 ATKLATGGFTSSATS

-282 TTVDQ
+282 TTVDE
-287 LAASVGGVIPIA
+287 LAASVGKVIPLA
-299 AAYGVQ
+299 SAYGVE
-305 MDQISAGY
+305 MDNLSAAY

-325 AGTYLKRMLSELGD
+325 AGTYLKGMLRELGD
-339 SGSIVSGILLD
+339 SGSTVSKTLIE

-375 SVDGDAGAF
+375 TVGGDAGAF
-384 NELWSSSVA
+384 NELWSSAEA
-393 GLGALSLYNAGAEQF
+393 GLGALSLYNAGATQF

-420 ATEAAYQAMTDT
+420 ATEAAYATMTNT
-432 TAHSKEEMQNAAAN
+432 TTHSKEEMQNAAAN

-465 GTSALTVATK
+465 GTSALTVATR

-480 PIVVKALSAVAI
+480 PIVVKALAAVAV

-512 PAITAFGVALNTAL
+512 PAIASFGVALNAAL

-540 AAGAALIAMFEEE
+540 AAGAALIAMFQEE

-562 STQKQYDALQDLN
+562 STKKQYDALQDLN
-575 AEYERA
+575 GEYERA

-605 FEASKITVEE
+605 FEASKMTVEE
-615 FTAKCDALASAHE
+615 FTAKCDALASSHE
-628 ELSQSYAE
+628 ELAQSYAE

-641 DDEEAGTLALIQK
+641 DAEEVGTLALIQK
-654 LNDLANSS
+654 LNDLASSS

-677 DLSKTF
+677 DLSQSF
-683 PDLSLSIEDVTQ
+683 PDLGLSIENVTQ
-695 NTDAMVASLKKAA
+695 NTDAMVAALKKAA

-721 DTYVDLLKEQAQLEE
+721 DTYVSLLKEQAQIEE

-741 EENIRIEQER
+741 EENIRLEQER
-751 MDSMS
+751 LDGMS
-756 GLEHAFTFGEY
+756 GWDQFWTGT
-767 DDLNAY
+767 DDLEAY
-773 KAALEE
+773 QAALEE
-779 LQTAYADNI
+779 LQAAQADNL
-788 AMQGQCEQAM
+788 AMQGECEQAM
-798 QDYADATEAAANETV
+798 QDYADAAAEAANASI
-813 SYEDAVSGAIA
+813 SYEDAVSNAITA
-824 SVNDDL
+824 VSDDL
-830 TTLVE
+830 NELAE
-835 SYQAA
+835 KYQEAYGAA
-840 YDASL
+840 L

-873 ESQVNYW
+873 ESQVSYW
-880 EQYNA
+880 EKYNA

-906 FADGSSDSVNAVA
+906 FADGSTDSVNAVA

-952 LETDFDNSLAS
+952 LETDFNDSLAS

-968 DAAIDNMNMDTE
+968 NEAVGNMNMDTE
-980 AAGAAKATID
+980 AASAAKATID
-990 AYIANIRAGS
+990 AYIASIRAGT
-1000 ADAENAAKAVA
+1000 AEAGNAAEAVA
-1011 AATAKALAGNGST
+1011 AATAKALSGNGSG

-1045 GPEAIYFN
+1045 GPEAILFR
-1053 GGETVLDANDTR
+1053 GGETVLDADDTR

-1076 AVPESDSVAPTGGSS
+1076 SVPDVTDAHDSGPNGGE
-1091 DGERRI
+1091 ERRI

-1109 SGGNF
+1109 SGSNF
-1114 DPDSA
+1114 DPDTA

>member
-15 SDVLDRMSEA
+15 SDVLDRMSAA
-25 GASALER
+25 GATALER

-47 AEGAER
+47 ADGAER
-53 AGQAA
+53 AGRAA

-64 IESTQDQLDRLGDEA
+64 IESTQDQLDRLGEEA
-79 DEAADRIDRLNGEV
+79 DDAADRIDRLNGEV

-115 DFGDDADDAGN
+115 NFGDDADDAGN
-126 NSERFGERA
+126 DSERFGERA
-135 SQALQN
+135 SNALQT
-141 VSNILVS
+141 VSNILAS
-148 AGIVKGVG
+148 AGIIKGVQ
-156 ELAEAFFEAS
+156 ELAGAFFEAS

-186 AVALDTLAN
+186 AVSLDTLAN
-195 GVMDMSMDTGQ
+195 GVMDMSLDTGQ

-234 ATKLATGGFTSSATA
+234 ATKLATGGFTSSATS

-282 TTVDQ
+282 TTVDE
-287 LAASVGGVIPIA
+287 LAASVGKVIPLA
-299 AAYGVQ
+299 SAYGVE
-305 MDQISAGY
+305 MDNLSAAY

-325 AGTYLKRMLSELGD
+325 AGTYLKGMLRELGD
-339 SGSIVSGILLD
+339 SGSTVSKTLIE

-375 SVDGDAGAF
+375 TVGGDAGAF
-384 NELWSSSVA
+384 NELWSSAEA
-393 GLGALSLYNAGAEQF
+393 GLGALSLYNAGATQF

-420 ATEAAYQAMTDT
+420 ATEAAYATMTNT

-465 GTSALTVATK
+465 GTSALTVATR

-480 PIVVKALSAVAI
+480 PIVVKALAAVAV

-512 PAITAFGVALNTAL
+512 PAIASFGVALNAAL

-540 AAGAALIAMFEEE
+540 AAGAALIAMFQEE

-562 STQKQYDALQDLN
+562 STKKQYDALQDLN
-575 AEYERA
+575 GEYERA

-605 FEASKITVEE
+605 FEASKMTVEE
-615 FTAKCDALASAHE
+615 FTAKCDALASSHE
-628 ELSQSYAE
+628 ELAQSYAE

-641 DDEEAGTLALIQK
+641 DAEEVGTLALIQK
-654 LNDLANSS
+654 LNDLASSS

-677 DLSKTF
+677 DLSQSF
-683 PDLSLSIEDVTQ
+683 PDLGLSIENVTQ
-695 NTDAMVASLKKAA
+695 NTDAMVAALKKAA

-721 DTYVDLLKEQAQLEE
+721 DTYVSLLKEQAQIEE

-741 EENIRIEQER
+741 EENIRLEQER
-751 MDSMS
+751 LDGMS
-756 GLEHAFTFGEY
+756 GWDQFWTGT
-767 DDLNAY
+767 DDLEAY
-773 KAALEE
+773 QAALEE
-779 LQTAYADNI
+779 LQAAQADNL
-788 AMQGQCEQAM
+788 AMQGECEQAM
-798 QDYADATEAAANETV
+798 QDYADAAAEAANASI
-813 SYEDAVSGAIA
+813 SYEDAVSNAITA
-824 SVNDDL
+824 VSDDL
-830 TTLVE
+830 NELAE
-835 SYQAA
+835 KYQEAYGAA
-840 YDASL
+840 L

-873 ESQVNYW
+873 ESQVSYW
-880 EQYNA
+880 EKYNA

-906 FADGSSDSVNAVA
+906 FADGSTDSVNAVA

-952 LETDFDNSLAS
+952 LETDFNDSLAS

-968 DAAIDNMNMDTE
+968 NEAVGNMNMDTE
-980 AAGAAKATID
+980 AASAAKATID
-990 AYIANIRAGS
+990 AYIASIRAGT
-1000 ADAENAAKAVA
+1000 AEAGNAAEAVA
-1011 AATAKALAGNGST
+1011 AATAKALSGNGSG

-1045 GPEAIYFN
+1045 GPEAILFR
-1053 GGETVLDANDTR
+1053 GGETVLDADDTR

-1076 AVPESDSVAPTGGSS
+1076 SVPDVTDAHDSGPNGGE
-1091 DGERRI
+1091 ERRI

-1109 SGGNF
+1109 SGSNF
-1114 DPDSA
+1114 DPDTA

>member
-15 SDVLDRMSEA
+15 SDVLDRMSAA
-25 GASALER
+25 GATALER

-47 AEGAER
+47 ADGAER
-53 AGQAA
+53 AGRAA

-64 IESTQDQLDRLGDEA
+64 IESTQDQLDRLGEEA
-79 DEAADRIDRLNGEV
+79 DDAADRIDRLNGEV

-126 NSERFGERA
+126 DSERFGERA
-135 SQALQN
+135 SNALQT
-141 VSNILVS
+141 VSNILAS
-148 AGIVKGVG
+148 AGIIKGVQ
-156 ELAEAFFEAS
+156 ELAGAFFEAS

-186 AVALDTLAN
+186 AVSLDTLAN
-195 GVMDMSMDTGQ
+195 GVMDMSLDTGQ

-213 ALYSALSASVDTANS
+213 ALYSALSASVDTTNS

-234 ATKLATGGFTSSATA
+234 ATKLATGGFTSSATS

-282 TTVDQ
+282 TTVDE
-287 LAASVGGVIPIA
+287 LAASVGKVIPLA
-299 AAYGVQ
+299 SAYGVE
-305 MDQISAGY
+305 MDNLSAAY

-325 AGTYLKRMLSELGD
+325 AGTYLKGMLRELGD
-339 SGSIVSGILLD
+339 SGSTVSKTLIE

-375 SVDGDAGAF
+375 TVGGDAGAF
-384 NELWSSSVA
+384 NELWSSAEA
-393 GLGALSLYNAGAEQF
+393 GLGALSLYNAGATQF

-420 ATEAAYQAMTDT
+420 ATEAAYATMTNT
-432 TAHSKEEMQNAAAN
+432 TTHSKEEMQNAAAN

-465 GTSALTVATK
+465 GTSALTVATR

-480 PIVVKALSAVAI
+480 PIVVKALAAVAV

-512 PAITAFGVALNTAL
+512 PAIASFGVALNAAL

-540 AAGAALIAMFEEE
+540 AAGAALIAMFQEE

-562 STQKQYDALQDLN
+562 STKKQYDALQDLN
-575 AEYERA
+575 GEYERA

-605 FEASKITVEE
+605 FEASKMTVEE
-615 FTAKCDALASAHE
+615 FTAKCDALASSHE
-628 ELSQSYAE
+628 ELAQSYAE

-641 DDEEAGTLALIQK
+641 DAEEVGTLALIQK
-654 LNDLANSS
+654 LNDLASSS

-677 DLSKTF
+677 DLSQSF
-683 PDLSLSIEDVTQ
+683 PDLGLSIENVTQ
-695 NTDAMVASLKKAA
+695 NTDAMVAALKKAA

-721 DTYVDLLKEQAQLEE
+721 DTYVSLLKEQAQIEE
-736 QIAAA
+736 QIAVA
-741 EENIRIEQER
+741 EENIRLEQER
-751 MDSMS
+751 LDGMS
-756 GLEHAFTFGEY
+756 GWDQFWTGT
-767 DDLNAY
+767 DDLEAY
-773 KAALEE
+773 QAALEE
-779 LQTAYADNI
+779 LQAAQADNL
-788 AMQGQCEQAM
+788 AMQGECEQAM
-798 QDYADATEAAANETV
+798 QDYADAAAEAADASI
-813 SYEDAVSGAIA
+813 SYEDAVSNAITA
-824 SVNDDL
+824 VSDDL
-830 TTLVE
+830 NELAE
-835 SYQAA
+835 KYQEAYGAA
-840 YDASL
+840 L

-873 ESQVNYW
+873 ESQVSYW
-880 EQYNA
+880 EKYNA

-906 FADGSSDSVNAVA
+906 FADGSTDSVNAVA

-952 LETDFDNSLAS
+952 LETDFNDSLAS

-968 DAAIDNMNMDTE
+968 NEAVGNMNMDTE
-980 AAGAAKATID
+980 AASAAKATID
-990 AYIANIRAGS
+990 AYIASIRAGT
-1000 ADAENAAKAVA
+1000 AEAGNAAEAVA
-1011 AATAKALAGNGST
+1011 AATAKALSGNGSG

-1045 GPEAIYFN
+1045 GPEAILFR
-1053 GGETVLDANDTR
+1053 GGETVLDADDTR

-1076 AVPESDSVAPTGGSS
+1076 SVPDVTDAHDSGPNGGE
-1091 DGERRI
+1091 ERRI

-1109 SGGNF
+1109 SGSNF
-1114 DPDSA
+1114 DPDTA

>member
-15 SDVLDRMSEA
+15 SDVLDRMSAA
-25 GASALER
+25 GATALER

-47 AEGAER
+47 ADGAER
-53 AGQAA
+53 AGRAA

-64 IESTQDQLDRLGDEA
+64 IESTQDQLDRLGEEA
-79 DEAADRIDRLNGEV
+79 DDAADRIDRLNGEV

-126 NSERFGERA
+126 DSERFGERA
-135 SQALQN
+135 SNALQT
-141 VSNILVS
+141 VSNILAS
-148 AGIVKGVG
+148 AGIIKGVQ
-156 ELAEAFFEAS
+156 ELAGAFFEAS

-186 AVALDTLAN
+186 AVSLDTLAN
-195 GVMDMSMDTGQ
+195 GVMDMSLDTGQ

-234 ATKLATGGFTSSATA
+234 ATKLATGGFTSSATS

-282 TTVDQ
+282 TTVDE
-287 LAASVGGVIPIA
+287 LAASVGKVIPLA
-299 AAYGVQ
+299 SAYGVE
-305 MDQISAGY
+305 MDNLSAAY

-325 AGTYLKRMLSELGD
+325 AGTYLKGMLRELGD
-339 SGSIVSGILLD
+339 SGSTVSKTLIE

-375 SVDGDAGAF
+375 TVGGDAGAF
-384 NELWSSSVA
+384 NELWSSAEA
-393 GLGALSLYNAGAEQF
+393 GLGALSLYNAGATQF

-420 ATEAAYQAMTDT
+420 ATEAAYATMTNT
-432 TAHSKEEMQNAAAN
+432 TTHSKEEMQNAAAN

-465 GTSALTVATK
+465 GTSALTVATR

-480 PIVVKALSAVAI
+480 PIVVKALAAVAV

-512 PAITAFGVALNTAL
+512 PAIASFGVALNAAL

-540 AAGAALIAMFEEE
+540 AAGAALIAMFQEE

-562 STQKQYDALQDLN
+562 STKKQYDALQDLN
-575 AEYERA
+575 GEYERA

-605 FEASKITVEE
+605 FEASKMTVEE
-615 FTAKCDALASAHE
+615 FTAKCDALASSHE
-628 ELSQSYAE
+628 ELAQSYAE

-641 DDEEAGTLALIQK
+641 DAEEVGTLALIQK
-654 LNDLANSS
+654 LNDLASSS

-677 DLSKTF
+677 DLSQSF
-683 PDLSLSIEDVTQ
+683 PDLGLSIENVTQ
-695 NTDAMVASLKKAA
+695 NTDAMVAALKKAA

-721 DTYVDLLKEQAQLEE
+721 DTYVSLLKEQAQIEE

-741 EENIRIEQER
+741 EENIRLEQER
-751 MDSMS
+751 LDGMS
-756 GLEHAFTFGEY
+756 GWDQFWTGT
-767 DDLNAY
+767 DDLEAY
-773 KAALEE
+773 QAALEE
-779 LQTAYADNI
+779 LQAAQADNL
-788 AMQGQCEQAM
+788 AMQGECEQAM
-798 QDYADATEAAANETV
+798 QDYADAAAEAADASI
-813 SYEDAVSGAIA
+813 SYEDAVSNAITA
-824 SVNDDL
+824 VSDDL
-830 TTLVE
+830 NELAE
-835 SYQAA
+835 KYQEAYGAA
-840 YDASL
+840 L

-873 ESQVNYW
+873 ESQVSYW
-880 EQYNA
+880 EKYNA

-906 FADGSSDSVNAVA
+906 FADGSTDSVNAVA

-952 LETDFDNSLAS
+952 LETDFNDSLAS

-968 DAAIDNMNMDTE
+968 NEAVGNMNMDTE
-980 AAGAAKATID
+980 AASAAKATID
-990 AYIANIRAGS
+990 AYIASIRAGT
-1000 ADAENAAKAVA
+1000 AEAGNAAEAVA
-1011 AATAKALAGNGST
+1011 AATAKALSGNGSG

-1045 GPEAIYFN
+1045 GPEAILFR
-1053 GGETVLDANDTR
+1053 GGETVLDADDTR

-1076 AVPESDSVAPTGGSS
+1076 SVPDVTDAHDSGPNGGE
-1091 DGERRI
+1091 ERRI

-1109 SGGNF
+1109 SGSNF
-1114 DPDSA
+1114 DPDTA

>member
-25 GASALER
+25 GATALER

-47 AEGAER
+47 ADGAER
-53 AGQAA
+53 AGRAA

-64 IESTQDQLDRLGDEA
+64 IESTQDQLDRLGEEA
-79 DEAADRIDRLNGEV
+79 EDAADRIDRLNGEV

-126 NSERFGERA
+126 DSERFGERA
-135 SQALQN
+135 SNALQT
-141 VSNILVS
+141 VSNILAS
-148 AGIVKGVG
+148 AGIIKGVE
-156 ELAEAFFEAS
+156 ELAKAFFEAS

-176 MKVSTIADTN
+176 KKVSTVADTN
-186 AVALDTLAN
+186 AVAIDTLAN
-195 GVMDMSMDTGQ
+195 GVMDMSLDTGQ

-228 VQFTAT
+228 VQFTGT
-234 ATKLATGGFTSSATA
+234 AVKLATGGFTSSATA

-282 TTVDQ
+282 TTVDE
-287 LAASVGGVIPIA
+287 LAASVGKVIPLA
-299 AAYGVQ
+299 SAYGVE
-305 MDQISAGY
+305 MDNLSAAY

-325 AGTYLKRMLSELGD
+325 AGTYLKGMLRELGD
-339 SGSIVSGILLD
+339 SGSTVSKTLIE
-350 ETGYSFAQLMQQGY
+350 ETGYSFAQLMSQGH

-375 SVDGDAGAF
+375 TVGGDAGAF
-384 NELWSSSVA
+384 NELWSSAEA
-393 GLGALSLYNAGAEQF
+393 GLGALALYNAGAEQF

-420 ATEAAYQAMTDT
+420 ATETAYATMTDT

-452 QNLNPAIERLYGI
+452 QNLNPAIEKLYGI

-480 PIVVKALSAVAI
+480 PIVVKALAAVAV

-512 PAITAFGVALNTAL
+512 PAITSFGVALNAAL

-540 AAGAALIAMFEEE
+540 AAGAALIAMFQEE

-562 STQKQYDALQDLN
+562 STKKQYDALQDLN
-575 AEYERA
+575 GEYERA

-605 FEASKITVEE
+605 FEATKMTVEE
-615 FTAKCDALASAHE
+615 FTAKCDALASSHE
-628 ELSQSYAE
+628 ELAQSYAE

-641 DDEEAGTLALIQK
+641 DAEELGTLALIQK
-654 LNDLANSS
+654 LNALASSS

-677 DLSKTF
+677 DLSQSF
-683 PDLSLSIEDVTQ
+683 PDLGLSIENVTQ

-721 DTYVDLLKEQAQLEE
+721 DTYVSLLKEQAQIEE

-741 EENIRIEQER
+741 EENVRLEQER
-751 MDSMS
+751 LAGMS
-756 GLEHAFTFGEY
+756 GWDQFWTGT
-767 DDLNAY
+767 DDLDAY
-773 KAALEE
+773 QAALEE
-779 LQTAYADNI
+779 LQAAQADNL
-788 AMQGQCEQAM
+788 AMQGKCEQAM
-798 QDYADATEAAANETV
+798 QDYADAAAEAADASI
-813 SYEDAVSGAIA
+813 SYEDAVSNAITA
-824 SVNDDL
+824 VSDDL
-830 TTLVE
+830 SELAE
-835 SYQAA
+835 KYQEAYGAA
-840 YDASL
+840 L

-859 KVTATSASSINSAL
+859 KVTATSANSINSAL

-885 NLAGLTER
+885 NLAGLTDR

-906 FADGSSDSVNAVA
+906 FADGSADSVNAVA
-919 GMASATDEELAAMV
+919 GMAKASDEELAAMV
-933 ANWQSLQD
+933 ANWQSLQE

-952 LETDFDNSLAS
+952 LETDFDESLAS

-968 DAAIDNMNMDTE
+968 NAAVDNMNMDTE
-980 AAGAAKATID
+980 AASAAKATID
-990 AYIANIRAGS
+990 AYIANIRAGL
-1000 ADAENAAKAVA
+1000 ADAEDAAAAVA
-1011 AATAKALAGNGST
+1011 AATAKALSRNNAG

-1045 GPEAIYFN
+1045 GPEAILFR
-1053 GGETVLDANDTR
+1053 GGETVLDADDTR

-1070 QRPLQT
+1070 QKPFQT
-1076 AVPESDSVAPTGGSS
+1076 SVPEAADVQDDGPGNG
-1091 DGERRI
+1091 GERRI

-1109 SGGNF
+1109 SGNNF
-1114 DPDSA
+1114 DPDTA

>member
-15 SDVLDRMSEA
+15 SDVLDRMSAA
-25 GASALER
+25 GATALER

-47 AEGAER
+47 ADGAER
-53 AGQAA
+53 AGRAA

-64 IESTQDQLDRLGDEA
+64 IESTQDQLDRLGEEA
-79 DEAADRIDRLNGEV
+79 DDAANRIDRLNGEV

-126 NSERFGERA
+126 DSERFGERA
-135 SQALQN
+135 SNALQT
-141 VSNILVS
+141 VSNILAS
-148 AGIVKGVG
+148 AGIIKGVQ
-156 ELAEAFFEAS
+156 ELAGAFFEAS

-186 AVALDTLAN
+186 AVSLDTLAN
-195 GVMDMSMDTGQ
+195 GVMDMSLDTGQ

-234 ATKLATGGFTSSATA
+234 ATKLATGGFTSSATS

-282 TTVDQ
+282 TTVDE
-287 LAASVGGVIPIA
+287 LAASVGKVIPLA
-299 AAYGVQ
+299 SAYGVE
-305 MDQISAGY
+305 MDNLSAAY

-325 AGTYLKRMLSELGD
+325 AGTYLKGMLRELGD
-339 SGSIVSGILLD
+339 SGSTVSKTLIE

-375 SVDGDAGAF
+375 TVGGDAGAF
-384 NELWSSSVA
+384 NELWSSAEA
-393 GLGALSLYNAGAEQF
+393 GLGALSLYNAGAAQF

-414 MQNSLG
+414 MQNSIG
-420 ATEAAYQAMTDT
+420 ATEAAYATMTNA

-465 GTSALTVATK
+465 GTSALTVATR

-480 PIVVKALSAVAI
+480 PIVVKALTAVAV

-512 PAITAFGVALNTAL
+512 PAIASFGVALNAAL

-540 AAGAALIAMFEEE
+540 AAGAALIAMFQEE

-562 STQKQYDALQDLN
+562 STKRQYDALQDLN
-575 AEYERA
+575 GEYERA

-593 RLRYQ
+593 RRRYQ
-598 IDDLNAE
+598 IVDLNTE
-605 FEASKITVEE
+605 FEASKMTVEE
-615 FTAKCDALASAHE
+615 FTAKCDALTSSHE
-628 ELSQSYAE
+628 ELAQSYAE

-641 DDEEAGTLALIQK
+641 DAEEVGTLALIQK
-654 LNDLANSS
+654 LNDLASSS

-677 DLSKTF
+677 DLSQSF
-683 PDLSLSIEDVTQ
+683 PDLGLSIENVTQ
-695 NTDAMVASLKKAA
+695 NTDAMVAALKKAA

-721 DTYVDLLKEQAQLEE
+721 DTYVSLLKEQAQIEE

-741 EENIRIEQER
+741 EENIRLEQER
-751 MDSMS
+751 LDGMS
-756 GLEHAFTFGEY
+756 GWDQFWTGT
-767 DDLNAY
+767 DDLEAY
-773 KAALEE
+773 QAALEE
-779 LQTAYADNI
+779 LQAAQADNL
-788 AMQGQCEQAM
+788 AMQGECEQAM
-798 QDYADATEAAANETV
+798 QDYADAAAEAADASI
-813 SYEDAVSGAIA
+813 SYEDAVSNAITA
-824 SVNDDL
+824 VSDDL
-830 TTLVE
+830 NELAE
-835 SYQAA
+835 KYQEAYGAA
-840 YDASL
+840 L

-873 ESQVNYW
+873 ESQVSYW
-880 EQYNA
+880 EKYNA

-906 FADGSSDSVNAVA
+906 FADGSTDSVNAVA

-952 LETDFDNSLAS
+952 LETDFNDSLVS

-968 DAAIDNMNMDTE
+968 NEAVGNMNMDTE
-980 AAGAAKATID
+980 AASAAKATID
-990 AYIANIRAGS
+990 AYIASIRAGT
-1000 ADAENAAKAVA
+1000 AEAGNAAEAVA
-1011 AATAKALAGNGST
+1011 AATAKALSGNGSG

-1045 GPEAIYFN
+1045 GPEAILFR
-1053 GGETVLDANDTR
+1053 GGETVLDADDTR

-1076 AVPESDSVAPTGGSS
+1076 SVPDVTDAHDSGTNGGE
-1091 DGERRI
+1091 ERRI

-1109 SGGNF
+1109 SGSNF
-1114 DPDSA
+1114 DPDTA

>member
-15 SDVLDRMSEA
+15 SDVLDRMSAA
-25 GASALER
+25 GATALER

-47 AEGAER
+47 ADGAER
-53 AGQAA
+53 AGRAA

-64 IESTQDQLDRLGDEA
+64 IESTQDQLDRLGEEA
-79 DEAADRIDRLNGEV
+79 DDAADRIDRLNGEV

-126 NSERFGERA
+126 DSERFGERA
-135 SQALQN
+135 SNALQT
-141 VSNILVS
+141 VSNILAS
-148 AGIVKGVG
+148 AGIIKGVQ
-156 ELAEAFFEAS
+156 ELAGAFFEAS

-186 AVALDTLAN
+186 AVSLDTLAN
-195 GVMDMSMDTGQ
+195 GVMDMSLDTGQ

-234 ATKLATGGFTSSATA
+234 ATKLATGGFTSSATS

-282 TTVDQ
+282 TTVDE
-287 LAASVGGVIPIA
+287 LAASVGKVIPLA
-299 AAYGVQ
+299 SAYGVE
-305 MDQISAGY
+305 MDNLSAAY

-325 AGTYLKRMLSELGD
+325 AGTYLKGMLRELGD
-339 SGSIVSGILLD
+339 SGSTVSKTLIE

-375 SVDGDAGAF
+375 TVGGDAGAF
-384 NELWSSSVA
+384 NELWSSAEA
-393 GLGALSLYNAGAEQF
+393 GLGALSLYNAGAAQF

-420 ATEAAYQAMTDT
+420 ATEAAYATMTNT

-452 QNLNPAIERLYGI
+452 QNLNPAIEKLYGI
-465 GTSALTVATK
+465 GTSALTVATR

-480 PIVVKALSAVAI
+480 PIVVKALAAVAV

-512 PAITAFGVALNTAL
+512 PAIASFGVALNAAL

-540 AAGAALIAMFEEE
+540 AAGAALIAMFQEE

-562 STQKQYDALQDLN
+562 STKKQYDALQDLN
-575 AEYERA
+575 GEYERA

-605 FEASKITVEE
+605 FEASKMTVEE
-615 FTAKCDALASAHE
+615 FTAKCDALAASHE
-628 ELSQSYAE
+628 ELAQSYAE

-641 DDEEAGTLALIQK
+641 DAEEVGTLALIQK
-654 LNDLANSS
+654 LNDLASSS

-677 DLSKTF
+677 DLSQSF
-683 PDLSLSIEDVTQ
+683 PDLGLSIENVTQ
-695 NTDAMVASLKKAA
+695 NTDAMVAALKKAA

-721 DTYVDLLKEQAQLEE
+721 DTYVSLLKEQAQLEE

-741 EENIRIEQER
+741 EENIRLEQER
-751 MDSMS
+751 LDGMS
-756 GLEHAFTFGEY
+756 GWDQFWTGT
-767 DDLNAY
+767 DDLEAY
-773 KAALEE
+773 QAALEE
-779 LQTAYADNI
+779 LQAAQADNL
-788 AMQGQCEQAM
+788 AMQGECEQAM
-798 QDYADATEAAANETV
+798 QDYADAAAEAADASI
-813 SYEDAVSGAIA
+813 SYEDAVSNAITA
-824 SVNDDL
+824 VSDDL
-830 TTLVE
+830 NELAE
-835 SYQAA
+835 KYQEAYGAA
-840 YDASL
+840 L

-873 ESQVNYW
+873 ESQVSYW
-880 EQYNA
+880 EKYNA

-893 SADIEGLSDMIAS
+893 SADIEGLNDMIAS
-906 FADGSSDSVNAVA
+906 FADGSTDSVNAVA

-952 LETDFDNSLAS
+952 LETDFNDSLAS

-968 DAAIDNMNMDTE
+968 NEAVGNMNMDTE
-980 AAGAAKATID
+980 AASAAKATID
-990 AYIANIRAGS
+990 AYIASIRAGT
-1000 ADAENAAKAVA
+1000 AEAGNAAEAVA
-1011 AATAKALAGNGST
+1011 AATAKALSGNGSG

-1045 GPEAIYFN
+1045 GPEAILFR
-1053 GGETVLDANDTR
+1053 GGETVLDADDTR

-1076 AVPESDSVAPTGGSS
+1076 SVPDVTDAHDSGPNGGE
-1091 DGERRI
+1091 ERRI
-1097 VLELAGRGSLEL
+1097 VLELAGRDSLEL
-1109 SGGNF
+1109 SGSNF
-1114 DPDSA
+1114 DPDTA

>member
-15 SDVLDRMSEA
+15 SDVLDRMSAA
-25 GASALER
+25 GATALER

-47 AEGAER
+47 ADGAER
-53 AGQAA
+53 AGRAA

-64 IESTQDQLDRLGDEA
+64 IESTQDQLDRLGEEA
-79 DEAADRIDRLNGEV
+79 DDAADRIDRLNGEV

-126 NSERFGERA
+126 DSERFGERA
-135 SQALQN
+135 SNALQT
-141 VSNILVS
+141 VSNILAS
-148 AGIVKGVG
+148 AGIIKGVQ
-156 ELAEAFFEAS
+156 ELAGAFFEAS

-186 AVALDTLAN
+186 AVSLDTLAN
-195 GVMDMSMDTGQ
+195 GVMDMSLDTGQ

-234 ATKLATGGFTSSATA
+234 ATKLATGGFTSSATS

-282 TTVDQ
+282 TTVDE
-287 LAASVGGVIPIA
+287 LAASVGKVIPLA
-299 AAYGVQ
+299 SAYGVE
-305 MDQISAGY
+305 MDNLSAAY

-325 AGTYLKRMLSELGD
+325 AGTYLKGMLRELGD
-339 SGSIVSGILLD
+339 SGSTVSKTLIE

-375 SVDGDAGAF
+375 TVGGDAGAF
-384 NELWSSSVA
+384 NELWSSAEA
-393 GLGALSLYNAGAEQF
+393 GLGALSLYNAGATQF

-420 ATEAAYQAMTDT
+420 ATEAAYATMTNT
-432 TAHSKEEMQNAAAN
+432 TTHSKEEMQNAAAN

-465 GTSALTVATK
+465 GTSALTVATR

-480 PIVVKALSAVAI
+480 PIVVKALAAVAV

-512 PAITAFGVALNTAL
+512 PAIASFGVALNAAL

-540 AAGAALIAMFEEE
+540 AAGAALIAMFQEE

-562 STQKQYDALQDLN
+562 STKKQYDALQDLN
-575 AEYERA
+575 GEYERA

-605 FEASKITVEE
+605 FEASKMTVEE
-615 FTAKCDALASAHE
+615 FTAKCDALASSHE
-628 ELSQSYAE
+628 ELAQSYAE

-641 DDEEAGTLALIQK
+641 DAEEVGTLALIQK
-654 LNDLANSS
+654 LNDLASSS

-677 DLSKTF
+677 DLSQSF
-683 PDLSLSIEDVTQ
+683 PDLGLSIENVTQ
-695 NTDAMVASLKKAA
+695 NTDAMVAALKKAA

-721 DTYVDLLKEQAQLEE
+721 DTYVSLLKEQAQIEE
-736 QIAAA
+736 QIAVA
-741 EENIRIEQER
+741 EENIRLEQER
-751 MDSMS
+751 LDGMS
-756 GLEHAFTFGEY
+756 GWDQFWTGT
-767 DDLNAY
+767 DDLEAY
-773 KAALEE
+773 QAALEE
-779 LQTAYADNI
+779 LQAAQADNL
-788 AMQGQCEQAM
+788 AMQGECEQAM
-798 QDYADATEAAANETV
+798 QDYADAAAEAADASI
-813 SYEDAVSGAIA
+813 SYEDAVSNAITA
-824 SVNDDL
+824 VSDDL
-830 TTLVE
+830 NELAE
-835 SYQAA
+835 KYQEAYGAA
-840 YDASL
+840 L

-873 ESQVNYW
+873 ESQVSYW
-880 EQYNA
+880 EKYNA

-906 FADGSSDSVNAVA
+906 FADGSTDSVNAVA

-952 LETDFDNSLAS
+952 LETDFNDSLAS

-968 DAAIDNMNMDTE
+968 NEAVGNMNMDTE
-980 AAGAAKATID
+980 AASAAKATID
-990 AYIANIRAGS
+990 AYIASIRAGT
-1000 ADAENAAKAVA
+1000 AEAGNAAEAVA
-1011 AATAKALAGNGST
+1011 AATAKALSGNGSG

-1045 GPEAIYFN
+1045 GPEAILFR
-1053 GGETVLDANDTR
+1053 GGETVLDADDTR

-1076 AVPESDSVAPTGGSS
+1076 SVPDVTDAHDSGPNGGE
-1091 DGERRI
+1091 ERRI

-1109 SGGNF
+1109 SGSNF
-1114 DPDSA
+1114 DPDTA

>member
-15 SDVLDRMSEA
+15 SDVLDRMSAA
-25 GASALER
+25 GATALER

-47 AEGAER
+47 ADGAER
-53 AGQAA
+53 AGRAA

-64 IESTQDQLDRLGDEA
+64 IESTQDQLDRLGEEA
-79 DEAADRIDRLNGEV
+79 DDAANRIDRLNGEV

-126 NSERFGERA
+126 DSERFGERA
-135 SQALQN
+135 SNALQT
-141 VSNILVS
+141 VSNILAS
-148 AGIVKGVG
+148 AGIIKGVQ
-156 ELAEAFFEAS
+156 ELAGAFFEAS

-186 AVALDTLAN
+186 AVSLDTLAN
-195 GVMDMSMDTGQ
+195 GVMDMSLDTGQ

-234 ATKLATGGFTSSATA
+234 ATKLATGGFTSSATS

-259 YGLEADKAGSIS
+259 YGLEADKAGSVS

-282 TTVDQ
+282 TTVDE
-287 LAASVGGVIPIA
+287 LAASVGKVIPLA
-299 AAYGVQ
+299 SAYGVE
-305 MDQISAGY
+305 MDNLSAAY

-325 AGTYLKRMLSELGD
+325 AGTYLKGMLRELGD
-339 SGSIVSGILLD
+339 SGSTVSKILIE

-375 SVDGDAGAF
+375 TVGGDAGAF
-384 NELWSSSVA
+384 NELWSSAEA
-393 GLGALSLYNAGAEQF
+393 GLGALSLYNAGAAQF

-414 MQNSLG
+414 MQNSIG
-420 ATEAAYQAMTDT
+420 ATEAAYATMTNA

-465 GTSALTVATK
+465 GTSALTVATR

-480 PIVVKALSAVAI
+480 PIVVKALTAVAV

-512 PAITAFGVALNTAL
+512 PAIASFGVALNAAL

-540 AAGAALIAMFEEE
+540 AAGAALIAMFQEE

-562 STQKQYDALQDLN
+562 STKRQYDALQDLN
-575 AEYERA
+575 GEYERA

-605 FEASKITVEE
+605 FEASKMTVEE
-615 FTAKCDALASAHE
+615 FTAKCDALTSSHE
-628 ELSQSYAE
+628 ELAQSYAE

-641 DDEEAGTLALIQK
+641 DAEEVGTLALIQK
-654 LNDLANSS
+654 LNDLASSS

-677 DLSKTF
+677 DLSQSF
-683 PDLSLSIEDVTQ
+683 PDLGLSIENVTQ

-708 EEQANQER
+708 AEQANQER

-721 DTYVDLLKEQAQLEE
+721 DTYVSLLKEQAQIEE

-741 EENIRIEQER
+741 EENVRLEQER
-751 MDSMS
+751 LAGMS
-756 GLEHAFTFGEY
+756 GWDQFWAGT
-767 DDLNAY
+767 DDLDAY
-773 KAALEE
+773 QAALEE
-779 LQTAYADNI
+779 LQAAQADNL
-788 AMQGQCEQAM
+788 AMQGKCEQAM
-798 QDYADATEAAANETV
+798 QDYADAAAEAADASI
-813 SYEDAVSGAIA
+813 SYEDAVSNAITA
-824 SVNDDL
+824 VSDDL
-830 TTLVE
+830 SELAE
-835 SYQAA
+835 KYQEAYGAA
-840 YDASL
+840 L
-845 ESVQGQYALWDEAE
+845 ESVQGQYALWDEAAE
-859 KVTATSASSINSAL
+859 VTATSAGSINSAL
-873 ESQVNYW
+873 ESQISYW
-880 EQYNA
+880 EAYNS

-952 LETDFDNSLAS
+952 LETDFNDSLAS

-968 DAAIDNMNMDTE
+968 NAAVDNMNMDTE
-980 AAGAAKATID
+980 AASAAKATID
-990 AYIANIRAGS
+990 AYIANIRAGTTE
-1000 ADAENAAKAVA
+1000 AGNAAEAVA
-1011 AATAKALAGNGST
+1011 AATAKALAGNGSG

-1045 GPEAIYFN
+1045 GPEAIFFR
-1053 GGETVLDANDTR
+1053 GGETVLDSDDTR

-1076 AVPESDSVAPTGGSS
+1076 SVPDVTDTQDNGPSGNG
-1091 DGERRI
+1091 GERRI

-1109 SGGNF
+1109 SGSNF
-1114 DPDSA
+1114 DPDTA

>member
-15 SDVLDRMSEA
+15 SDVLDRMSAA
-25 GASALER
+25 GATALER

-47 AEGAER
+47 ADGAER
-53 AGQAA
+53 AGRAA

-64 IESTQDQLDRLGDEA
+64 IESTQDQLDRLGEEA
-79 DEAADRIDRLNGEV
+79 DDAADRIDRLNGEV

-115 DFGDDADDAGN
+115 NFGDDADDAGN
-126 NSERFGERA
+126 DSERFGERA
-135 SQALQN
+135 SNALQT
-141 VSNILVS
+141 VSNILAS
-148 AGIVKGVG
+148 AGIIKGVQ
-156 ELAEAFFEAS
+156 ELAGAFFEAS
-166 DAAAAFETAT
+166 NAAAAFETAT

-186 AVALDTLAN
+186 AVSLDTLAN
-195 GVMDMSMDTGQ
+195 GVMDMSLDTGQ

-234 ATKLATGGFTSSATA
+234 ATKLATGGFTSSATS

-282 TTVDQ
+282 TTVDE
-287 LAASVGGVIPIA
+287 LAASVGKVIPLA
-299 AAYGVQ
+299 SAYGVE
-305 MDQISAGY
+305 MDNLSAAY

-325 AGTYLKRMLSELGD
+325 AGTYLKGMLRELGD
-339 SGSIVSGILLD
+339 SGSTVSKTLIE

-375 SVDGDAGAF
+375 TVGGDAGAF
-384 NELWSSSVA
+384 NELWSSAEA
-393 GLGALSLYNAGAEQF
+393 GLGALSLYNAGATQF

-420 ATEAAYQAMTDT
+420 ATEAAYATMTNT

-465 GTSALTVATK
+465 GTSALTVATR

-480 PIVVKALSAVAI
+480 PIVVKALAAVAV

-512 PAITAFGVALNTAL
+512 PAIASFGVALNAAL

-540 AAGAALIAMFEEE
+540 AAGAALIAMFQEE

-562 STQKQYDALQDLN
+562 STKKQYDALQDLN
-575 AEYERA
+575 GEYERA

-605 FEASKITVEE
+605 FEASKMTVEE
-615 FTAKCDALASAHE
+615 FTAKCDALASSHE
-628 ELSQSYAE
+628 ELAQSYAE

-641 DDEEAGTLALIQK
+641 DAEEVGTLALIQK
-654 LNDLANSS
+654 LNDLASSS

-677 DLSKTF
+677 DLSQSF
-683 PDLSLSIEDVTQ
+683 PDLGLSIENVTQ
-695 NTDAMVASLKKAA
+695 NTDAMVAALKKAA

-721 DTYVDLLKEQAQLEE
+721 DTYVSLLKEQAQIEE

-741 EENIRIEQER
+741 EENIRLEQER
-751 MDSMS
+751 LDGMS
-756 GLEHAFTFGEY
+756 GWDQFWTGT
-767 DDLNAY
+767 DDLEAY
-773 KAALEE
+773 QAALEE
-779 LQTAYADNI
+779 LQAAQADNL
-788 AMQGQCEQAM
+788 AMQGECEQAM
-798 QDYADATEAAANETV
+798 QDYADAAAEAVNASI
-813 SYEDAVSGAIA
+813 SYEDAVSNAITA
-824 SVNDDL
+824 VSDDL
-830 TTLVE
+830 NELAE
-835 SYQAA
+835 KYQEAYGAA
-840 YDASL
+840 L

-873 ESQVNYW
+873 ESQVSYW
-880 EQYNA
+880 EKYNA

-906 FADGSSDSVNAVA
+906 FADGSTDSVNAVA

-952 LETDFDNSLAS
+952 LETDFNDSLAS

-968 DAAIDNMNMDTE
+968 NEAVGNMNMDTE
-980 AAGAAKATID
+980 AASAAKATID
-990 AYIANIRAGS
+990 AYIASIRAGT
-1000 ADAENAAKAVA
+1000 AEAGNAAEAVA
-1011 AATAKALAGNGST
+1011 AATAKALSGNGSG

-1045 GPEAIYFN
+1045 GPEAILFR
-1053 GGETVLDANDTR
+1053 GGETVLDADDTR

-1076 AVPESDSVAPTGGSS
+1076 SVPDVTDAHDSGPNGGE
-1091 DGERRI
+1091 ERRI

-1109 SGGNF
+1109 SGSNF
-1114 DPDSA
+1114 DPDTA

>member
-15 SDVLDRMSEA
+15 SDVLDRMSAA
-25 GASALER
+25 GATALER

-47 AEGAER
+47 ADGAER
-53 AGQAA
+53 AGRAA

-64 IESTQDQLDRLGDEA
+64 IESTQDQLDRLGEEA
-79 DEAADRIDRLNGEV
+79 DDAANRIDRLNGEV

-115 DFGDDADDAGN
+115 NFGDDADDAGN
-126 NSERFGERA
+126 DSERFGERA
-135 SQALQN
+135 SNALQT
-141 VSNILVS
+141 VSNILAS
-148 AGIVKGVG
+148 AGIIKGVQ
-156 ELAEAFFEAS
+156 ELAGAFFEAS
-166 DAAAAFETAT
+166 NAAAAFETAT

-186 AVALDTLAN
+186 AVSLDTLAN
-195 GVMDMSMDTGQ
+195 GVMDMSLDTGQ

-234 ATKLATGGFTSSATA
+234 ATKLATGGFTSSATS

-282 TTVDQ
+282 TTVDE
-287 LAASVGGVIPIA
+287 LAASVGKVIPLA
-299 AAYGVQ
+299 SAYGVE
-305 MDQISAGY
+305 MDNLSAAY

-325 AGTYLKRMLSELGD
+325 AGTYLKGMLRELGD
-339 SGSIVSGILLD
+339 SGSTVSKTLIE

-375 SVDGDAGAF
+375 TVGGDAGAF
-384 NELWSSSVA
+384 NELWSSAEA
-393 GLGALSLYNAGAEQF
+393 GLGALSLYNAGATQF

-420 ATEAAYQAMTDT
+420 ATEAAYATMTNT

-465 GTSALTVATK
+465 GTSALTVATR

-480 PIVVKALSAVAI
+480 PIVVKALAAVAV

-512 PAITAFGVALNTAL
+512 PAIASFGVALNAAL

-540 AAGAALIAMFEEE
+540 AAGAALIAMFQEE

-562 STQKQYDALQDLN
+562 STKKQYDALQDLN
-575 AEYERA
+575 GEYERA

-605 FEASKITVEE
+605 FEASKMTVEE
-615 FTAKCDALASAHE
+615 FTAKCDALASSHE
-628 ELSQSYAE
+628 ELAQSYAE

-641 DDEEAGTLALIQK
+641 DAEEVGTLALIQK
-654 LNDLANSS
+654 LNDLASSS

-677 DLSKTF
+677 DLSQSF
-683 PDLSLSIEDVTQ
+683 PDLGLSIENVTQ
-695 NTDAMVASLKKAA
+695 NTDAMVAALKKAA

-721 DTYVDLLKEQAQLEE
+721 DTYVSLLKEQAQIEE

-741 EENIRIEQER
+741 EENIRLEQER
-751 MDSMS
+751 LDGMS
-756 GLEHAFTFGEY
+756 GWDQFWTGT
-767 DDLNAY
+767 DDLEAY
-773 KAALEE
+773 QAALEE
-779 LQTAYADNI
+779 LQAAQADNL
-788 AMQGQCEQAM
+788 AMQGECEQAM
-798 QDYADATEAAANETV
+798 QDYADAAAEAANASI
-813 SYEDAVSGAIA
+813 SYEDAVSNAITA
-824 SVNDDL
+824 VSDDL
-830 TTLVE
+830 NELAE
-835 SYQAA
+835 KYQEAYGAA
-840 YDASL
+840 L

-873 ESQVNYW
+873 ESQVSYW
-880 EQYNA
+880 EKYNA

-906 FADGSSDSVNAVA
+906 FADGSTDSVNAVA

-952 LETDFDNSLAS
+952 LETDFNDSLAS

-968 DAAIDNMNMDTE
+968 NEAVGNMNMDTE
-980 AAGAAKATID
+980 AASAAKATID
-990 AYIANIRAGS
+990 AYIASIRAGT
-1000 ADAENAAKAVA
+1000 AEAGNAAEAVA
-1011 AATAKALAGNGST
+1011 AATAKALSGNGSG

-1045 GPEAIYFN
+1045 GPEAILFR
-1053 GGETVLDANDTR
+1053 GGETVLDADDTR

-1076 AVPESDSVAPTGGSS
+1076 SVPDVTDAHDSGPNGGE
-1091 DGERRI
+1091 ERRI

-1109 SGGNF
+1109 SGSNF
-1114 DPDSA
+1114 DPDTA

>member
-25 GASALER
+25 GAAALER

-47 AEGAER
+47 ADGAER

-64 IESTQDQLDRLGDEA
+64 VESAQDRLDRLGEEA
-79 DEAADRIDRLNGEV
+79 DDAADQIDRLNGEV
-93 DDAGDHL
+93 DNAGDHL
-100 DDLRDHLDEAGDDLD
+100 DDLRDNLDEAGDDLD

-126 NSERFGERA
+126 DSERFGERA
-135 SQALQN
+135 SNALQT
-141 VSNILVS
+141 VSNILAS
-148 AGIVKGVG
+148 AGIIKGVQ
-156 ELAEAFFEAS
+156 ELAGAFLEAS

-186 AVALDTLAN
+186 AVSLDTLAN
-195 GVMDMSMDTGQ
+195 GVMDMSLDTGQ

-234 ATKLATGGFTSSATA
+234 ATKLATGGFTNSATS

-271 DMLITTQNLGK
+271 DMLIATQNLGK

-305 MDQISAGY
+305 MDQLSAGY

-319 GIATAE
+319 GVATAE

-339 SGSIVSGILLD
+339 SGSTVSKILI
-350 ETGYSFAQLMQQGY
+350 ENTGYSFAQLMQQGY

-375 SVDGDAGAF
+375 SVGGDAGAF

-420 ATEAAYQAMTDT
+420 ATEAAYATMTNT

-465 GTSALTVATK
+465 GTSALTVATR

-480 PIVVKALSAVAI
+480 PIVVKALAAVAI

-512 PAITAFGVALNTAL
+512 PAITSFGGALNAAL

-540 AAGAALIAMFEEE
+540 AAGAALIAMFQEE

-562 STQKQYDALQDLN
+562 STKKQYDALQDLN
-575 AEYERA
+575 GEYERA

-605 FEASKITVEE
+605 FEASKMTVEE
-615 FTAKCDALASAHE
+615 FTAKCDALTSSHE
-628 ELSQSYAE
+628 ELAQSYAE

-641 DDEEAGTLALIQK
+641 DAEEVGTLALIQK
-654 LNDLANSS
+654 LNDLASSS

-677 DLSKTF
+677 DLSQSF
-683 PDLSLSIEDVTQ
+683 PDLGLSIENVTQ
-695 NTDAMVASLKKAA
+695 NTDAMVAALKKAA

-721 DTYVDLLKEQAQLEE
+721 DTYVSLLKEQAQIEE

-741 EENIRIEQER
+741 EENIRLEQER
-751 MDSMS
+751 LDGMS
-756 GLEHAFTFGEY
+756 GWDQFWSGT
-767 DDLNAY
+767 DDLEAY
-773 KAALEE
+773 QAALEE
-779 LQTAYADNI
+779 LQAAQADNL
-788 AMQGQCEQAM
+788 AMQGQCEQAV
-798 QDYADATEAAANETV
+798 QDYADAAAEAADASI
-813 SYEDAVSGAIA
+813 SYEDAVSNAITA
-824 SVNDDL
+824 VSDDL
-830 TTLVE
+830 NELAE
-835 SYQAA
+835 KYQEAYGAA
-840 YDASL
+840 L
-845 ESVQGQYALWDEAE
+845 ESVQGQYALWDEAAE
-859 KVTATSASSINSAL
+859 VTATSAGSINAAL
-873 ESQVNYW
+873 ESQIGYW
-880 EQYNA
+880 ESYNS

-906 FADGSSDSVNAVA
+906 FADGSTDSVNAVA

-952 LETDFDNSLAS
+952 LETDFNDSLAS
-963 IEERM
+963 IEDRM
-968 DAAIDNMNMDTE
+968 NEAVDNMNMDTE
-980 AAGAAKATID
+980 AASAAKATID
-990 AYIANIRAGS
+990 AYIANIRAGT
-1000 ADAENAAKAVA
+1000 AEAGNAAEAVA
-1011 AATAKALAGNGST
+1011 AATAKALAGNGSG

-1045 GPEAIYFN
+1045 GPEAIFFR
-1053 GGETVLDANDTR
+1053 GGETVLDSDDTR

-1076 AVPESDSVAPTGGSS
+1076 AVPDMTDARDDGPNGGS
-1091 DGERRI
+1091 ERRI

-1109 SGGNF
+1109 SGSNF
-1114 DPDSA
+1114 DPDTA

>member
-15 SDVLDRMSEA
+15 SDVLDRMSAA
-25 GASALER
+25 GATALER

-47 AEGAER
+47 ADGAER
-53 AGQAA
+53 AGRAA

-64 IESTQDQLDRLGDEA
+64 IESTQDQLDRLGEEA
-79 DEAADRIDRLNGEV
+79 DDAADRIDRLNGEV

-126 NSERFGERA
+126 DSERFGERA
-135 SQALQN
+135 SNALQT
-141 VSNILVS
+141 VSNILTS
-148 AGIVKGVG
+148 AGIIKGVQ
-156 ELAEAFFEAS
+156 ELAGAFFEAS

-186 AVALDTLAN
+186 AVSLDTLAN
-195 GVMDMSMDTGQ
+195 GVMDMSLDTGQ

-234 ATKLATGGFTSSATA
+234 ATKLATGGFTSSATS

-282 TTVDQ
+282 TTVDE
-287 LAASVGGVIPIA
+287 LAASVGKVIPLA
-299 AAYGVQ
+299 SAYGVE
-305 MDQISAGY
+305 MDNLSAAY

-325 AGTYLKRMLSELGD
+325 AGTYLKGMLRELGD
-339 SGSIVSGILLD
+339 SGSTVSKTLIE

-375 SVDGDAGAF
+375 TVGGDAGAF
-384 NELWSSSVA
+384 NELWSSAEA
-393 GLGALSLYNAGAEQF
+393 GLGALSLYNAGAAQF

-414 MQNSLG
+414 MQNSIG
-420 ATEAAYQAMTDT
+420 ATEAAYATMTNT

-465 GTSALTVATK
+465 GTSALTVATR

-480 PIVVKALSAVAI
+480 PIVVKALAAVAV

-512 PAITAFGVALNTAL
+512 PAIASFGVALNAAL

-540 AAGAALIAMFEEE
+540 AAGAALIAMFQEE

-562 STQKQYDALQDLN
+562 STKKQYDALQDLN
-575 AEYERA
+575 GEYERA

-605 FEASKITVEE
+605 FEASKMTVEE
-615 FTAKCDALASAHE
+615 FTAKCDALASSHE
-628 ELSQSYAE
+628 ELAQSYAE

-641 DDEEAGTLALIQK
+641 DAEEVGTLALIQK
-654 LNDLANSS
+654 LNDLASS
-662 EQTAATQM
+662 TEQTAATQM

-677 DLSKTF
+677 DLSQSF
-683 PDLSLSIEDVTQ
+683 PDLGLSIENVTQ
-695 NTDAMVASLKKAA
+695 NTDAMVAALKKAA

-721 DTYVDLLKEQAQLEE
+721 DTYVSLLKEQAQLEE

-741 EENIRIEQER
+741 EENIRLEQER
-751 MDSMS
+751 LDGMS
-756 GLEHAFTFGEY
+756 GWDQFWTGT
-767 DDLNAY
+767 DDLEAY
-773 KAALEE
+773 QAALEE
-779 LQTAYADNI
+779 LQAAQVDNL
-788 AMQGQCEQAM
+788 AVQGECEQAM
-798 QDYADATEAAANETV
+798 QDYADAAAEAADASI
-813 SYEDAVSGAIA
+813 SYEDAVSNAITA
-824 SVNDDL
+824 VSDDL
-830 TTLVE
+830 NELAE
-835 SYQAA
+835 KYQEAYGAA
-840 YDASL
+840 L

-873 ESQVNYW
+873 ESQVSYW
-880 EQYNA
+880 EKYNA

-906 FADGSSDSVNAVA
+906 FADGSTDSVNAVA

-952 LETDFDNSLAS
+952 LETDFNDSLAS

-968 DAAIDNMNMDTE
+968 SEAVGNMNMDTE
-980 AAGAAKATID
+980 AASAAKATID
-990 AYIANIRAGS
+990 AYIASIRAGT
-1000 ADAENAAKAVA
+1000 AEAGNAAEAVA
-1011 AATAKALAGNGST
+1011 AATAKALSGNGSG

-1045 GPEAIYFN
+1045 GPEAILFR
-1053 GGETVLDANDTR
+1053 GGETVLDADDTR

-1076 AVPESDSVAPTGGSS
+1076 SVPDVTDAHDSGPNGGE
-1091 DGERRI
+1091 ERRI

-1109 SGGNF
+1109 SGSNF
-1114 DPDSA
+1114 DPDTA

>member
-15 SDVLDRMSEA
+15 SDVLDRMSAA
-25 GASALER
+25 GATALER

-47 AEGAER
+47 ADGAER
-53 AGQAA
+53 AGRAA

-64 IESTQDQLDRLGDEA
+64 IESTQDQLDRLGEEA
-79 DEAADRIDRLNGEV
+79 DDAANRIDRLNGEV

-126 NSERFGERA
+126 DSERFGERA
-135 SQALQN
+135 SNALQT
-141 VSNILVS
+141 VSNILAS
-148 AGIVKGVG
+148 AGIIKGVQ
-156 ELAEAFFEAS
+156 ELAGAFFEAS

-186 AVALDTLAN
+186 AVSLDTLAN
-195 GVMDMSMDTGQ
+195 GVMDMSLDTGQ

-234 ATKLATGGFTSSATA
+234 ATKLATGGFTSSATS

-282 TTVDQ
+282 TTVDE
-287 LAASVGGVIPIA
+287 LAASVGKVIPLA
-299 AAYGVQ
+299 SAYGVE
-305 MDQISAGY
+305 MDNLSAAY

-325 AGTYLKRMLSELGD
+325 AGTYLKGMLRELGD
-339 SGSIVSGILLD
+339 SGSTVSKTLIE

-375 SVDGDAGAF
+375 TVGGDAGAF
-384 NELWSSSVA
+384 NELWSSAEA
-393 GLGALSLYNAGAEQF
+393 GLGALSLYNAGAAQF

-414 MQNSLG
+414 MQNSIG
-420 ATEAAYQAMTDT
+420 ATEAAYATMTNA

-465 GTSALTVATK
+465 GTSTLTVATR

-480 PIVVKALSAVAI
+480 PIVVKALAAVAV

-512 PAITAFGVALNTAL
+512 PAIASFGVALNAAL

-540 AAGAALIAMFEEE
+540 AAGAALIAMFQEE

-562 STQKQYDALQDLN
+562 STKRQYDALQDLN
-575 AEYERA
+575 GEYERA

-605 FEASKITVEE
+605 FEASKMTVEE
-615 FTAKCDALASAHE
+615 FTAKCDALASSHE
-628 ELSQSYAE
+628 ELAQSYAE

-641 DDEEAGTLALIQK
+641 DAEEVGTLALIQK
-654 LNDLANSS
+654 LNDLASS
-662 EQTAATQM
+662 SKQTAATQM

-677 DLSKTF
+677 DLSQSF
-683 PDLSLSIEDVTQ
+683 PDLGLSIENVTQ
-695 NTDAMVASLKKAA
+695 NTDAMVAALKKAA

-721 DTYVDLLKEQAQLEE
+721 DTYVSLLKEQAQIEE

-741 EENIRIEQER
+741 EENIRLEQER
-751 MDSMS
+751 LDGMS
-756 GLEHAFTFGEY
+756 GWDQFWTGT
-767 DDLNAY
+767 DDLEAY
-773 KAALEE
+773 QAALEE
-779 LQTAYADNI
+779 LQAAQADNL
-788 AMQGQCEQAM
+788 AMQGECEQAM
-798 QDYADATEAAANETV
+798 QDYADAAAEAADASI
-813 SYEDAVSGAIA
+813 SYEDAVSNAITA
-824 SVNDDL
+824 VSDDL
-830 TTLVE
+830 NELAE
-835 SYQAA
+835 KYQEAYGAA
-840 YDASL
+840 L

-873 ESQVNYW
+873 ESQVSYW
-880 EQYNA
+880 EKYNA

-906 FADGSSDSVNAVA
+906 FADGSTDSVNAVA

-952 LETDFDNSLAS
+952 LETDFNDSLVS

-968 DAAIDNMNMDTE
+968 NEAVGNMNMDTE
-980 AAGAAKATID
+980 AASAAKATID
-990 AYIANIRAGS
+990 AYIASIRAGT
-1000 ADAENAAKAVA
+1000 AEAGNAAEAVA
-1011 AATAKALAGNGST
+1011 AATAKALSGNGSG

-1045 GPEAIYFN
+1045 GPEAILFR
-1053 GGETVLDANDTR
+1053 GGETVLDADDTR

-1076 AVPESDSVAPTGGSS
+1076 SVPDVTDAHDSGTNGGE
-1091 DGERRI
+1091 ERRI

-1109 SGGNF
+1109 SGSNF
-1114 DPDSA
+1114 DPDTA